1 MKSKIM
7 KFFSD
12 LGRSLMM
19 PVAALAACGIILGIT
34 SALLKTQV
42 QDAVPFLTASVPL
55 FIITTLNKVS
65 GIVFTLLPVLFAISI
80 AFGLAK
86 EDKGVAAFAGFIG
99 YYTFLVASSCM
110 ISTGIMDFS
119 AMKISNILGVDTV
132 DMGALAGIMA
142 GLVTAK
148 LHNKYHKVQF
158 PAAIAFYGGK
168 RFVALVVLV
177 SMTVIGLVMPLIWA
191 PISVGIDG
199 LGRIIRSSGAFGV
212 FIFGTL
218 ERLLIPTGLH
228 HVLNSLFRTTAIG
241 GTYHGVEGCL
251 NIFLQFLDQAP
262 LSDMK
267 PYTQFLGQGKM
278 PYMLFGL
285 PAAAL
290 AIYRTTPQ
298 DKKAKVK
305 ALMIA
310 GVAACFVSGI
320 TEPLEFSF
328 MFIAPALFVFH
339 AIMGGISFMLMSLL
353 GVIVGNTGGG
363 FIDFLL
369 WGVFQPGSHWYWV
382 IVVGIPYAFIYYVK
396 NDEGGREKRI
406 ITTGESDENYTQ
418 VTEGL
423 KEGEL
428 VYYNSTDQVPTKY
441 SKYTVTRSDF
451 DIANYGVRYSRSD
464 AGTITETCDYEG
476 QIVSVNVKQDD
487 TVEKGMLLYVVDTG
501 EGKAAIT
508 EAKNAID
515 SENESYAQKI
525 ADYDKQIKDLS
536 EGGSSAEE
544 NNRQDEK
551 PDTAYDEQQ
560 LKLNL
565 QLLNLQKKLA
575 CADHTYQLS
584 RLQSAYDSISAGNDG
599 KGNISVYAK
608 NDGKVSKVSVKAGD
622 NVEEGSDILQI
633 TGNSTDVLLVQ
644 VKDSN
649 SYKVYKD
656 NIADV
661 GERVSLELDGTT
673 IYGSCIGFAGYGSVA
688 QKGYIN
694 QDDKGVHITGNT
706 DSGYGNAAFYIKLD
720 NGIPDDLTRASAVKF
735 SYVSFKKVVV
745 VPTSIIHKQINPMD
759 KDDISY
765 YVWKID
771 GDSVVKQPVI
781 LSDYTSGS
789 NTLVLYGIDEGDEI
803 CLAS

>member
-1 MKSKIM
+1 MKIRNILSIK
-7 KFFSD
+7 KLAV
-12 LGRSLMM
+12 LGICVSFLAGGCGKMTESSIPELEEPVALNEAYRPVEYAAIGSVQVLMATAV
-19 PVAALAACGIILGIT
+19 PRDYCNYYSANVNISQIYVEPGDTVNPGDELAVCDVDEAKKQLQECKAALAHENETYEISAQISDTQIRLWESQAAGQDNNEPDQSDGTADDTHEADADTNIDEYAAVTGEFSTEQTEKNESTGEDYNKQIATEQENQRYDKQLHEYRVQKINEQMALYQQIVDDGTLKAAHSGLVTYTKKLTEGRSAAAYENIVIVSDTDDLVLDIKGTAINEYKYSDYDKKYVIVDGEKYDVTESQYT
-34 SALLKTQV
+34 SEVLVLSKINNRYPDV
-42 QDAVPFLTASVPL
+42 CVESREKLFLTAGQMYPVY
-55 FIITTLNKVS
+55 FEKTKV
-65 GIVFTLLPVLFAISI
+65 
-80 AFGLAK
+80 
-86 EDKGVAAFAGFIG
+86 D
-99 YYTFLVASSCM
+99 
-110 ISTGIMDFS
+110 
-119 AMKISNILGVDTV
+119 
-132 DMGALAGIMA
+132 
-142 GLVTAK
+142 
-148 LHNKYHKVQF
+148 Q
-158 PAAIAFYGGK
+158 
-168 RFVALVVLV
+168 ALVVGKD
-177 SMTVIGLVMPLIWA
+177 SIYK
-191 PISVGIDG
+191 DG
-199 LGRIIRSSGAFGV
+199 DTRYV
-212 FIFGTL
+212 
-218 ERLLIPTGLH
+218 
-228 HVLNSLFRTTAIG
+228 
-241 GTYHGVEGCL
+241 
-251 NIFLQFLDQAP
+251 
-262 LSDMK
+262 
-267 PYTQFLGQGKM
+267 
-278 PYMLFGL
+278 
-285 PAAAL
+285 
-290 AIYRTTPQ
+290 
-298 DKKAKVK
+298 
-305 ALMIA
+305 
-310 GVAACFVSGI
+310 
-320 TEPLEFSF
+320 
-328 MFIAPALFVFH
+328 
-339 AIMGGISFMLMSLL
+339 
-353 GVIVGNTGGG
+353 
-363 FIDFLL
+363 
-369 WGVFQPGSHWYWV
+369 
-382 IVVGIPYAFIYYVK
+382 YVK

-406 ITTGESDENYTQ
+406 ITTGEYDENYTQ

-451 DIANYGVRYSRSD
+451 DIANYGVSCSRSD

-487 TVEKGMLLYVVDTG
+487 TVENGMLLYVVDTG

-508 EAKNAID
+508 EAKNEID
-515 SENESYAQKI
+515 AENESYAHKI
-525 ADYDKQIKDLS
+525 ADYDKQVKDLS

-544 NNRQDEK
+544 NNKQDEK
-551 PDTAYDEQQ
+551 PDTAYEEQQ

-565 QLLNLQKKLA
+565 QLLDLQKKLA
-575 CADHTYQLS
+575 GADHTYQLS

-633 TGNSTDVLLVQ
+633 TGNSTDVLQVL

-649 SYKVYKD
+649 SYKVYTD

-673 IYGSCIGFAGYGSVA
+673 IYGNCIGFAGYGRQA
-688 QKGYIN
+688 QRGYIN

-745 VPTSIIHKQINPMD
+745 VPTSIIHKQVNPMD

-789 NTLVLYGIDEGDEI
+789 DTLVLYGIDEGDEI

>member
-1 MKSKIM
+1 MKIRNILSIKKLAVLGICVSFLAGGCGKMTESSIPKLEEPVALNEAYRPVEYAAIGSVQVLMATAVPRDYCNYYSANVNISQIYVEPGDTVNPGDVLAVCDVDEAKKQLQECQAALVHENETYEISAQISDTQIKMWENQAAQQDNNEHNKMDTADGAMDDVYGANTDTNIDERAADTDEFSTEQLEKSDRTEESYSTKIETEQENQRYDKQLHEYRVQKINEQMASYQQIVDDGMLKAAHSGLVTYTKKLTEGRSAAAYENIVIVSDTDDLVLDIKDTAINEYKYSDYDKKYVIVDGEKYDVTESQYTSEVLVLSKINNRY
-7 KFFSD
+7 SD
-12 LGRSLMM
+12 VCVESRE
-19 PVAALAACGIILGIT
+19 
-34 SALLKTQV
+34 K
-42 QDAVPFLTASVPL
+42 PFLTA
-55 FIITTLNKVS
+55 
-65 GIVFTLLPVLFAISI
+65 GQMYPVYFEKTKA
-80 AFGLAK
+80 
-86 EDKGVAAFAGFIG
+86 DH
-99 YYTFLVASSCM
+99 T
-110 ISTGIMDFS
+110 
-119 AMKISNILGVDTV
+119 
-132 DMGALAGIMA
+132 
-142 GLVTAK
+142 
-148 LHNKYHKVQF
+148 
-158 PAAIAFYGGK
+158 
-168 RFVALVVLV
+168 LVVGKD
-177 SMTVIGLVMPLIWA
+177 SIYK
-191 PISVGIDG
+191 DG
-199 LGRIIRSSGAFGV
+199 DTRYV
-212 FIFGTL
+212 
-218 ERLLIPTGLH
+218 
-228 HVLNSLFRTTAIG
+228 
-241 GTYHGVEGCL
+241 
-251 NIFLQFLDQAP
+251 
-262 LSDMK
+262 
-267 PYTQFLGQGKM
+267 
-278 PYMLFGL
+278 
-285 PAAAL
+285 
-290 AIYRTTPQ
+290 
-298 DKKAKVK
+298 
-305 ALMIA
+305 
-310 GVAACFVSGI
+310 
-320 TEPLEFSF
+320 
-328 MFIAPALFVFH
+328 
-339 AIMGGISFMLMSLL
+339 
-353 GVIVGNTGGG
+353 
-363 FIDFLL
+363 
-369 WGVFQPGSHWYWV
+369 
-382 IVVGIPYAFIYYVK
+382 YVK

-451 DIANYGVRYSRSD
+451 DIANYGVQYSRSD

-525 ADYDKQIKDLS
+525 ADYDKQVKDLS
-536 EGGSSAEE
+536 EE

-565 QLLNLQKKLA
+565 QLLDLQKKLA
-575 CADHTYQLS
+575 GADHTYQLS

-622 NVEEGSDILQI
+622 NVEEGADILQI

-649 SYKVYKD
+649 SYKVCTD

-673 IYGSCIGFAGYGSVA
+673 IYGSCIGFAGYGREA

-745 VPTSIIHKQINPMD
+745 VPTSIIHKQVNPMD

>member
-1 MKSKIM
+1 MKIRNLLSIKKLAVLGICVSFLAGGCGKMTESSIPELEEPVALNEAYRPVEDGTIGSMQVLMATAVPRDYCNYYSANVNISQIYVEPGDTVNAGDVLAVCDVDEAKKQLQECKDALAHENETYEISAQISETQIKLWESQAAQQDNNEHNKIDTADAYEINTDTNIDEQAADTDKFSTEQTEKNESTGEDYNKQIATEQENERYDKQLHEYRVQKINEQIALYQQLVDDGTLKAAHSGLVTYTKKLTEGRSAAAYENIVIVSDTDDLVLDIKDTAINEYKYSDYDKKYVIVDGEKYDVTESQYTSEVLVLSKINNRYPDVCVESSE
-7 KFFSD
+7 K
-12 LGRSLMM
+12 
-19 PVAALAACGIILGIT
+19 
-34 SALLKTQV
+34 
-42 QDAVPFLTASVPL
+42 PFLTA
-55 FIITTLNKVS
+55 
-65 GIVFTLLPVLFAISI
+65 GQMYPVYFEKTKA
-80 AFGLAK
+80 
-86 EDKGVAAFAGFIG
+86 
-99 YYTFLVASSCM
+99 
-110 ISTGIMDFS
+110 
-119 AMKISNILGVDTV
+119 N
-132 DMGALAGIMA
+132 
-142 GLVTAK
+142 
-148 LHNKYHKVQF
+148 Q
-158 PAAIAFYGGK
+158 
-168 RFVALVVLV
+168 ALVVGKD
-177 SMTVIGLVMPLIWA
+177 SIYK
-191 PISVGIDG
+191 DG
-199 LGRIIRSSGAFGV
+199 DTRYV
-212 FIFGTL
+212 
-218 ERLLIPTGLH
+218 
-228 HVLNSLFRTTAIG
+228 
-241 GTYHGVEGCL
+241 
-251 NIFLQFLDQAP
+251 
-262 LSDMK
+262 
-267 PYTQFLGQGKM
+267 
-278 PYMLFGL
+278 
-285 PAAAL
+285 
-290 AIYRTTPQ
+290 
-298 DKKAKVK
+298 
-305 ALMIA
+305 
-310 GVAACFVSGI
+310 
-320 TEPLEFSF
+320 
-328 MFIAPALFVFH
+328 
-339 AIMGGISFMLMSLL
+339 
-353 GVIVGNTGGG
+353 
-363 FIDFLL
+363 
-369 WGVFQPGSHWYWV
+369 
-382 IVVGIPYAFIYYVK
+382 YVK
-396 NDEGGREKRI
+396 NNEGGREKRI

-418 VTEGL
+418 VTDGL

-451 DIANYGVRYSRSD
+451 DIANYGVQYSRSD

-525 ADYDKQIKDLS
+525 ADYDKQVKDLS
-536 EGGSSAEE
+536 EGDSSTEE

-565 QLLNLQKKLA
+565 QLLDLQKKLA
-575 CADHTYQLS
+575 GADHTYQLS

-622 NVEEGSDILQI
+622 NVEEGADILQI

-644 VKDSN
+644 VKESN

-673 IYGSCIGFAGYGSVA
+673 IYGSCIGFAGYGRVA

-720 NGIPDDLTRASAVKF
+720 NGIPDDLTRASAVEF

-745 VPTSIIHKQINPMD
+745 VPTSIIHKQVNPMD

>member
-1 MKSKIM
+1 MTESSIPE
-7 KFFSD
+7 
-12 LGRSLMM
+12 LEE
-19 PVAALAACGIILGIT
+19 PVALNEAYRPVEYGTIGSIQVLMATAVPRDYCNYYSANVNISQIYVEPGDTVNAGDVLAVCDVDEAKEQLQECKDALAHENET
-34 SALLKTQV
+34 Y
-42 QDAVPFLTASVPL
+42 D
-55 FIITTLNKVS
+55 
-65 GIVFTLLPVLFAISI
+65 
-80 AFGLAK
+80 
-86 EDKGVAAFAGFIG
+86 
-99 YYTFLVASSCM
+99 
-110 ISTGIMDFS
+110 ISTQISDTQIKMWENQAAQQENNEHNKMDTADGAMADAYEINTDINIDEQAADTGQFS
-119 AMKISNILGVDTV
+119 TEQLEKSDRTEESYSTKIETEQENQRYDKQLHEYRVQKINEQMALYQQLVD
-132 DMGALAGIMA
+132 DGMLKAAHS
-142 GLVTAK
+142 GLVTYTKK
-148 LHNKYHKVQF
+148 LTEGRSAAAYENIVIVSDTDDLVLDIKDTAINEYKYSDYDKKYVIVDGEKYDVTESQYTSEVLVLSKINNRYPDVCVESREKPSLTAGQMYPVYF
-158 PAAIAFYGGK
+158 EKTKANQ
-168 RFVALVVLV
+168 ALVVGKD
-177 SMTVIGLVMPLIWA
+177 SIYK
-191 PISVGIDG
+191 DG
-199 LGRIIRSSGAFGV
+199 DTRYV
-212 FIFGTL
+212 
-218 ERLLIPTGLH
+218 
-228 HVLNSLFRTTAIG
+228 
-241 GTYHGVEGCL
+241 
-251 NIFLQFLDQAP
+251 
-262 LSDMK
+262 
-267 PYTQFLGQGKM
+267 
-278 PYMLFGL
+278 
-285 PAAAL
+285 
-290 AIYRTTPQ
+290 
-298 DKKAKVK
+298 
-305 ALMIA
+305 
-310 GVAACFVSGI
+310 
-320 TEPLEFSF
+320 
-328 MFIAPALFVFH
+328 
-339 AIMGGISFMLMSLL
+339 
-353 GVIVGNTGGG
+353 
-363 FIDFLL
+363 
-369 WGVFQPGSHWYWV
+369 
-382 IVVGIPYAFIYYVK
+382 YVK
-396 NDEGGREKRI
+396 NNEGGREKRI

-451 DIANYGVRYSRSD
+451 DIANYGVQYSRSD

-525 ADYDKQIKDLS
+525 ADYDKQVKDLS
-536 EGGSSAEE
+536 EE

-551 PDTAYDEQQ
+551 PDTAYDEQL

-565 QLLNLQKKLA
+565 QLLDLQKKLA
-575 CADHTYQLS
+575 GADHTYQLS
-584 RLQSAYDSISAGNDG
+584 QLQSAYDSISAGNDG

-622 NVEEGSDILQI
+622 NVEEGADILQI

-644 VKDSN
+644 VKESN

-673 IYGSCIGFAGYGSVA
+673 IYGSCIGFAGYGREA
-688 QKGYIN
+688 QKGYVN

-745 VPTSIIHKQINPMD
+745 VPTSIIHKQVNPMD

>member
-1 MKSKIM
+1 MKIRNILSIK
-7 KFFSD
+7 KLAV
-12 LGRSLMM
+12 LGICVSFLAGGCGKMTESSIPKLEEPVALNEAYRPVEYAAIGSVQVLMATAV
-19 PVAALAACGIILGIT
+19 PRDYCNYYSANVNISQIYVEPGDTVNPGDELAVCDVDEAKKQLQECKAALAHENETYEISAQISDTQIRLWESQAAGQDNNEPDQSDGTADDTHEADADTNIDEYAAVTGEFSTEQTEKNESTDEDYNTQIATEQENQRYDKQLHEYRVQKINEQMASYQQIVDDGMLKAAHSGLVTYTKKLTEGRSAAAYENIVIVSDTDDLVLDIKDTAINEYKYSDYDNKYVIVDGEKYDVTESQYT
-34 SALLKTQV
+34 SEVLVLSKINNRYPDV
-42 QDAVPFLTASVPL
+42 CVESREKPFLTA
-55 FIITTLNKVS
+55 
-65 GIVFTLLPVLFAISI
+65 GQMYPVYFEKTKA
-80 AFGLAK
+80 
-86 EDKGVAAFAGFIG
+86 DH
-99 YYTFLVASSCM
+99 T
-110 ISTGIMDFS
+110 
-119 AMKISNILGVDTV
+119 
-132 DMGALAGIMA
+132 
-142 GLVTAK
+142 
-148 LHNKYHKVQF
+148 
-158 PAAIAFYGGK
+158 
-168 RFVALVVLV
+168 LVVGKD
-177 SMTVIGLVMPLIWA
+177 SIYK
-191 PISVGIDG
+191 DG
-199 LGRIIRSSGAFGV
+199 DTRYV
-212 FIFGTL
+212 
-218 ERLLIPTGLH
+218 
-228 HVLNSLFRTTAIG
+228 
-241 GTYHGVEGCL
+241 
-251 NIFLQFLDQAP
+251 
-262 LSDMK
+262 
-267 PYTQFLGQGKM
+267 
-278 PYMLFGL
+278 
-285 PAAAL
+285 
-290 AIYRTTPQ
+290 
-298 DKKAKVK
+298 
-305 ALMIA
+305 
-310 GVAACFVSGI
+310 
-320 TEPLEFSF
+320 
-328 MFIAPALFVFH
+328 
-339 AIMGGISFMLMSLL
+339 
-353 GVIVGNTGGG
+353 
-363 FIDFLL
+363 
-369 WGVFQPGSHWYWV
+369 
-382 IVVGIPYAFIYYVK
+382 YVK
-396 NDEGGREKRI
+396 NNEGGREKRI

-418 VTEGL
+418 VIEGL

-451 DIANYGVRYSRSD
+451 DIANYGVQYSRSD

-525 ADYDKQIKDLS
+525 ADYDKQVKDLS
-536 EGGSSAEE
+536 EE

-565 QLLNLQKKLA
+565 QLLDLQKKLA
-575 CADHTYQLS
+575 GADHTYQLS

-649 SYKVYKD
+649 SYKVCTD

-673 IYGSCIGFAGYGSVA
+673 IYGSGIGFAGYGREA

-745 VPTSIIHKQINPMD
+745 VPTSIIHKQVNPMD

>member
-1 MKSKIM
+1 MQKINEQMALYQQIVDDGTLKAVHSGLVTYTKKLTDGRSAAAYENIVIVSDTDDLVLDIKDTAINEYKYSDYDKKYVIVDGEKYDVTESQYTSEVLVLSKINNRYPDVCVESRE
-7 KFFSD
+7 K
-12 LGRSLMM
+12 
-19 PVAALAACGIILGIT
+19 
-34 SALLKTQV
+34 
-42 QDAVPFLTASVPL
+42 PFLTA
-55 FIITTLNKVS
+55 
-65 GIVFTLLPVLFAISI
+65 GQMYPVYFEKTKA
-80 AFGLAK
+80 
-86 EDKGVAAFAGFIG
+86 
-99 YYTFLVASSCM
+99 
-110 ISTGIMDFS
+110 
-119 AMKISNILGVDTV
+119 N
-132 DMGALAGIMA
+132 
-142 GLVTAK
+142 
-148 LHNKYHKVQF
+148 Q
-158 PAAIAFYGGK
+158 
-168 RFVALVVLV
+168 ALVVGKD
-177 SMTVIGLVMPLIWA
+177 SIYK
-191 PISVGIDG
+191 DG
-199 LGRIIRSSGAFGV
+199 DTRYV
-212 FIFGTL
+212 
-218 ERLLIPTGLH
+218 
-228 HVLNSLFRTTAIG
+228 
-241 GTYHGVEGCL
+241 
-251 NIFLQFLDQAP
+251 
-262 LSDMK
+262 
-267 PYTQFLGQGKM
+267 
-278 PYMLFGL
+278 
-285 PAAAL
+285 
-290 AIYRTTPQ
+290 
-298 DKKAKVK
+298 
-305 ALMIA
+305 
-310 GVAACFVSGI
+310 
-320 TEPLEFSF
+320 
-328 MFIAPALFVFH
+328 
-339 AIMGGISFMLMSLL
+339 
-353 GVIVGNTGGG
+353 
-363 FIDFLL
+363 
-369 WGVFQPGSHWYWV
+369 
-382 IVVGIPYAFIYYVK
+382 YVK

-575 CADHTYQLS
+575 CADHIYQLS

-673 IYGSCIGFAGYGSVA
+673 IYGSCIGFAGYGREA

-745 VPTSIIHKQINPMD
+745 VPTSIIHKQVNPMD

>member
-1 MKSKIM
+1 MKIRNILSIK
-7 KFFSD
+7 KLAV
-12 LGRSLMM
+12 LGICVSFLAGGCGKMTESSIPKLEEPVALNEAYRPVEYGTIGSIQVLMATAVLRDYCNYYSANVNISQIYVE
-19 PVAALAACGIILGIT
+19 PGDTVNAGDVLAVCDVDEAKKQLQECQAALAHENETYEI
-34 SALLKTQV
+34 SAQISDTQIKMWENQAAQ
-42 QDAVPFLTASVPL
+42 QDNNEHNKMDTADGAMADAYE
-55 FIITTLNKVS
+55 INTDTNID
-65 GIVFTLLPVLFAISI
+65 
-80 AFGLAK
+80 
-86 EDKGVAAFAGFIG
+86 ERAA
-99 YYTFLVASSCM
+99 
-110 ISTGIMDFS
+110 
-119 AMKISNILGVDTV
+119 
-132 DMGALAGIMA
+132 DMGEFSTEQTDKNESTDEDYNTQIATEQENQRYDKQLHEYRVQKINEQMA
-142 GLVTAK
+142 SYQQIVDDGTLKAAHSGLVTYTKK
-148 LHNKYHKVQF
+148 LTEGRSAAAYENIVIVSDTDDLVLDIKDTAINEYKYSDYDKKYVIVDGEKYDVTESQYTSEVLVLSKINNRYPDVCVESREKPSLTAGQMYPVYFEKTKADHT
-158 PAAIAFYGGK
+158 
-168 RFVALVVLV
+168 LVVGKD
-177 SMTVIGLVMPLIWA
+177 SIYK
-191 PISVGIDG
+191 DG
-199 LGRIIRSSGAFGV
+199 DTRYV
-212 FIFGTL
+212 
-218 ERLLIPTGLH
+218 
-228 HVLNSLFRTTAIG
+228 
-241 GTYHGVEGCL
+241 
-251 NIFLQFLDQAP
+251 
-262 LSDMK
+262 
-267 PYTQFLGQGKM
+267 
-278 PYMLFGL
+278 
-285 PAAAL
+285 
-290 AIYRTTPQ
+290 
-298 DKKAKVK
+298 
-305 ALMIA
+305 
-310 GVAACFVSGI
+310 
-320 TEPLEFSF
+320 
-328 MFIAPALFVFH
+328 
-339 AIMGGISFMLMSLL
+339 
-353 GVIVGNTGGG
+353 
-363 FIDFLL
+363 
-369 WGVFQPGSHWYWV
+369 
-382 IVVGIPYAFIYYVK
+382 YVK

-451 DIANYGVRYSRSD
+451 DIANYGVQYSRSD
-464 AGTITETCDYEG
+464 AGTIPETCDYEG

-525 ADYDKQIKDLS
+525 ADYDKQVKDLS
-536 EGGSSAEE
+536 EE

-565 QLLNLQKKLA
+565 QLLDLQKKLA
-575 CADHTYQLS
+575 GADHTYQLS

-649 SYKVYKD
+649 SYKVCTD

-673 IYGSCIGFAGYGSVA
+673 IYGSCIGFAGYGREA

-745 VPTSIIHKQINPMD
+745 VPTSIIHKQVNPMD

-781 LSDYTSGS
+781 LSDYTSDS

>member
-1 MKSKIM
+1 MKIRNLLSIK
-7 KFFSD
+7 KLAV
-12 LGRSLMM
+12 LGICVSFLAGGCGKMTESSIPELEEPVALNEAYRPVEYAAIGSVQVLMATAV
-19 PVAALAACGIILGIT
+19 PRDYCNYYSANVNISQIYVEPGDTVNAGDVLAVCDVDEEKEQLQECQAALAHENETYEI
-34 SALLKTQV
+34 SAQISDTQIKMWENQAAQQDNNKQIATEQENQRYDKQLHEYRVQKINEQMALYQQLVDDGTLK
-42 QDAVPFLTASVPL
+42 
-55 FIITTLNKVS
+55 
-65 GIVFTLLPVLFAISI
+65 
-80 AFGLAK
+80 
-86 EDKGVAAFAGFIG
+86 AAH
-99 YYTFLVASSCM
+99 S
-110 ISTGIMDFS
+110 
-119 AMKISNILGVDTV
+119 
-132 DMGALAGIMA
+132 
-142 GLVTAK
+142 GLVTYTKK
-148 LHNKYHKVQF
+148 LTEGRSAAAYENIVIVSDTDDLVLDIKDTAINEYKYSDYDKKYVIVDGEKYDVTESQYTSEVLVLSKINNRYPDVCVESGEKPSLTAGQMYPVYF
-158 PAAIAFYGGK
+158 EKTKANQ
-168 RFVALVVLV
+168 ALVVGKD
-177 SMTVIGLVMPLIWA
+177 SIYK
-191 PISVGIDG
+191 DG
-199 LGRIIRSSGAFGV
+199 DTRYV
-212 FIFGTL
+212 
-218 ERLLIPTGLH
+218 
-228 HVLNSLFRTTAIG
+228 
-241 GTYHGVEGCL
+241 
-251 NIFLQFLDQAP
+251 
-262 LSDMK
+262 
-267 PYTQFLGQGKM
+267 
-278 PYMLFGL
+278 
-285 PAAAL
+285 
-290 AIYRTTPQ
+290 
-298 DKKAKVK
+298 
-305 ALMIA
+305 
-310 GVAACFVSGI
+310 
-320 TEPLEFSF
+320 
-328 MFIAPALFVFH
+328 
-339 AIMGGISFMLMSLL
+339 
-353 GVIVGNTGGG
+353 
-363 FIDFLL
+363 
-369 WGVFQPGSHWYWV
+369 
-382 IVVGIPYAFIYYVK
+382 YVK
-396 NDEGGREKRI
+396 NNEGGREKRI

-451 DIANYGVRYSRSD
+451 DIANYGVQYSRSD

-525 ADYDKQIKDLS
+525 ADYNKQIKDLS
-536 EGGSSAEE
+536 EE

-560 LKLNL
+560 LKLNI
-565 QLLNLQKKLA
+565 QLLDLQKKLA
-575 CADHTYQLS
+575 GADHTYQLS

-622 NVEEGSDILQI
+622 NVEEGADILQI

-649 SYKVYKD
+649 SYKVCTD

-673 IYGSCIGFAGYGSVA
+673 IYGSCIGFAGYGREA

-720 NGIPDDLTRASAVKF
+720 NGIPDDLTSASAVKF

-745 VPTSIIHKQINPMD
+745 VPTSIIHKQVNPMD

>member
-1 MKSKIM
+1 MTESSIPELEEPVALNEAYRPVEYAAIGSVQVLMATAVPRDYCNYYSANVNISQIYVEPGDTVNAGDVLAVCDVDEVKEQLQECQAALVHENETYEISAQISDTQIKMWENQAAQQDNNEHNKMDTADGAMADAYEINTDTNIDERAADMGEFSTEQTDKNESTDEDYNTQIATEQENQRYDKQLHEYRVQKINEQIALYQQLVDDGTLKAAHSGLVTYTKKLTEGRSAAAYENIVIVSDTDDLVLDIKDTAINEYKYSDYDKKYVIVDGEKYDVTESQYTSEVLVLSKINNRYPDVCVESRE
-7 KFFSD
+7 K
-12 LGRSLMM
+12 L
-19 PVAALAACGIILGIT
+19 
-34 SALLKTQV
+34 
-42 QDAVPFLTASVPL
+42 FLTA
-55 FIITTLNKVS
+55 
-65 GIVFTLLPVLFAISI
+65 GQMYPVYFEKTKA
-80 AFGLAK
+80 
-86 EDKGVAAFAGFIG
+86 
-99 YYTFLVASSCM
+99 
-110 ISTGIMDFS
+110 
-119 AMKISNILGVDTV
+119 N
-132 DMGALAGIMA
+132 
-142 GLVTAK
+142 
-148 LHNKYHKVQF
+148 Q
-158 PAAIAFYGGK
+158 
-168 RFVALVVLV
+168 ALVVGKD
-177 SMTVIGLVMPLIWA
+177 SIYK
-191 PISVGIDG
+191 DG
-199 LGRIIRSSGAFGV
+199 DTRYV
-212 FIFGTL
+212 
-218 ERLLIPTGLH
+218 
-228 HVLNSLFRTTAIG
+228 
-241 GTYHGVEGCL
+241 
-251 NIFLQFLDQAP
+251 
-262 LSDMK
+262 
-267 PYTQFLGQGKM
+267 
-278 PYMLFGL
+278 
-285 PAAAL
+285 
-290 AIYRTTPQ
+290 
-298 DKKAKVK
+298 
-305 ALMIA
+305 
-310 GVAACFVSGI
+310 
-320 TEPLEFSF
+320 
-328 MFIAPALFVFH
+328 
-339 AIMGGISFMLMSLL
+339 
-353 GVIVGNTGGG
+353 
-363 FIDFLL
+363 
-369 WGVFQPGSHWYWV
+369 
-382 IVVGIPYAFIYYVK
+382 YVK
-396 NDEGGREKRI
+396 NNEGGREKRI

-428 VYYNSTDQVPTKY
+428 VYYNSTDQIPTKY

-451 DIANYGVRYSRSD
+451 DIANYGVQYSRSD

-515 SENESYAQKI
+515 SENESYAQKL
-525 ADYDKQIKDLS
+525 ADYDKQVKDLS
-536 EGGSSAEE
+536 EE

-565 QLLNLQKKLA
+565 QLLDLQKKLA
-575 CADHTYQLS
+575 GADHTYQLS
-584 RLQSAYDSISAGNDG
+584 RLQSEYDSISAGNDG

-673 IYGSCIGFAGYGSVA
+673 IYGSCIGFAGYGREA

-745 VPTSIIHKQINPMD
+745 VPTSIIHKQVNPMD
-759 KDDISY
+759 KEDISY

-771 GDSVVKQPVI
+771 GDSVVKQQVI

>member
-1 MKSKIM
+1 MKIRNLLSIK
-7 KFFSD
+7 KLAV
-12 LGRSLMM
+12 LGICVSFLAGGCGKMTESSIPELEEPVALNEAYRPVEYAAIGSVQVLMATAV
-19 PVAALAACGIILGIT
+19 PRDYCNYYSANVNISQIYVEPGDTVNAGDVLAVCDVDEAKEQLQECQAALAHENETYEI
-34 SALLKTQV
+34 SAQISDTQIKMWENQAAQ
-42 QDAVPFLTASVPL
+42 QDNNEHNKMDTADGAMADAYE
-55 FIITTLNKVS
+55 INTDTNID
-65 GIVFTLLPVLFAISI
+65 
-80 AFGLAK
+80 
-86 EDKGVAAFAGFIG
+86 ERAA
-99 YYTFLVASSCM
+99 
-110 ISTGIMDFS
+110 
-119 AMKISNILGVDTV
+119 
-132 DMGALAGIMA
+132 DMGEFSTEQTDKNESTDEDYNTQIATEQENQRYDKQLHEYRVQKINEQMALYQQLVDDGTLKAA
-142 GLVTAK
+142 HSGLVTYTKK
-148 LHNKYHKVQF
+148 LTEGRSAAAYENIVIVSDTDDLVLDIKDTAINEYKYSDYDKKYVIVDGEKYDVTESQYTSEVLVLSKINNRYPDVCVESREKPSLTAGQMYPVYF
-158 PAAIAFYGGK
+158 EKTKANQ
-168 RFVALVVLV
+168 ALVVGKD
-177 SMTVIGLVMPLIWA
+177 SIYK
-191 PISVGIDG
+191 DG
-199 LGRIIRSSGAFGV
+199 DTRYV
-212 FIFGTL
+212 
-218 ERLLIPTGLH
+218 
-228 HVLNSLFRTTAIG
+228 
-241 GTYHGVEGCL
+241 
-251 NIFLQFLDQAP
+251 
-262 LSDMK
+262 
-267 PYTQFLGQGKM
+267 
-278 PYMLFGL
+278 
-285 PAAAL
+285 
-290 AIYRTTPQ
+290 
-298 DKKAKVK
+298 
-305 ALMIA
+305 
-310 GVAACFVSGI
+310 
-320 TEPLEFSF
+320 
-328 MFIAPALFVFH
+328 
-339 AIMGGISFMLMSLL
+339 
-353 GVIVGNTGGG
+353 
-363 FIDFLL
+363 
-369 WGVFQPGSHWYWV
+369 
-382 IVVGIPYAFIYYVK
+382 YVK

-451 DIANYGVRYSRSD
+451 DIANYGVQYSRSD

-525 ADYDKQIKDLS
+525 ADYDKQVKDLY
-536 EGGSSAEE
+536 EE

-565 QLLNLQKKLA
+565 QLLDLQKKLA
-575 CADHTYQLS
+575 GADHTYQLS

-622 NVEEGSDILQI
+622 NVEEGADILQI

-661 GERVSLELDGTT
+661 GESVSLELDGTT
-673 IYGSCIGFAGYGSVA
+673 IYGSCIGFAGYGREA
-688 QKGYIN
+688 QKGYVN

-745 VPTSIIHKQINPMD
+745 VPTSIIHKQVNPMD

-789 NTLVLYGIDEGDEI
+789 STLVLYGIDEGDEI

>member
-1 MKSKIM
+1 MKIRNILSIK
-7 KFFSD
+7 KLAV
-12 LGRSLMM
+12 LGICVSFLAGGCGKMTESSIPELEEPVALNEAYRPVEYGTIGSIQVLMATAV
-19 PVAALAACGIILGIT
+19 PRDYCNYYSANVNISQIYVEPGDTVNAGDVLAVCDVDEAKKQLQECQAALAHENETYEI
-34 SALLKTQV
+34 SAQISDTQIKMWENQAAQ
-42 QDAVPFLTASVPL
+42 QDNNEHNKMDTADGAMADAYE
-55 FIITTLNKVS
+55 INTDTNID
-65 GIVFTLLPVLFAISI
+65 
-80 AFGLAK
+80 
-86 EDKGVAAFAGFIG
+86 ERVA
-99 YYTFLVASSCM
+99 
-110 ISTGIMDFS
+110 
-119 AMKISNILGVDTV
+119 
-132 DMGALAGIMA
+132 DMGEFSTEQTDKNESTDEDYNTQIATEQENQRYDKQLHEYRVQKINEQIALYQQLVDDGTLKAA
-142 GLVTAK
+142 HSGLVTYTKK
-148 LHNKYHKVQF
+148 LTEGRSAAAYENIVIVSDTDDLVLDIKDTAINEYKYSDYDKKYVIVDGEKYDVTESQYTSEVMVLSKINNRYPDVCVESREKPSLTAGQMYPVYF
-158 PAAIAFYGGK
+158 EKTKANQ
-168 RFVALVVLV
+168 ALVVGKD
-177 SMTVIGLVMPLIWA
+177 SIYK
-191 PISVGIDG
+191 DG
-199 LGRIIRSSGAFGV
+199 DTRYV
-212 FIFGTL
+212 
-218 ERLLIPTGLH
+218 
-228 HVLNSLFRTTAIG
+228 
-241 GTYHGVEGCL
+241 
-251 NIFLQFLDQAP
+251 
-262 LSDMK
+262 
-267 PYTQFLGQGKM
+267 
-278 PYMLFGL
+278 
-285 PAAAL
+285 
-290 AIYRTTPQ
+290 
-298 DKKAKVK
+298 
-305 ALMIA
+305 
-310 GVAACFVSGI
+310 
-320 TEPLEFSF
+320 
-328 MFIAPALFVFH
+328 
-339 AIMGGISFMLMSLL
+339 
-353 GVIVGNTGGG
+353 
-363 FIDFLL
+363 
-369 WGVFQPGSHWYWV
+369 
-382 IVVGIPYAFIYYVK
+382 YVK

-451 DIANYGVRYSRSD
+451 DIANYGVQYSRSD

-515 SENESYAQKI
+515 SENESYAQKL
-525 ADYDKQIKDLS
+525 ADYDKQVKDLS

-565 QLLNLQKKLA
+565 QLLDLQKKLA
-575 CADHTYQLS
+575 GADHTYQLS

-608 NDGKVSKVSVKAGD
+608 KDGKVSKVSVKAGD
-622 NVEEGSDILQI
+622 NVEEGADILQI

-644 VKDSN
+644 VKESN

-673 IYGSCIGFAGYGSVA
+673 IYGSCIGFAGYGREA

-745 VPTSIIHKQINPMD
+745 VPTSIIHKQVNPMD

>member
-1 MKSKIM
+1 MKIRNILSIK
-7 KFFSD
+7 KLAV
-12 LGRSLMM
+12 LGICVSFLAGGCGKMTESSIPKLEEPVALNEAYRPVEYAAIGSVQVLMATAV
-19 PVAALAACGIILGIT
+19 PRDYCNYYSANVNISQIYVEPGDTVNAGDVLAVCDVDEAKKQLQECKAALAHENETYEISAQISDTQIRLWESQAAGQDNNEPDQSDGTADDTHEADADTNIDEYAAVTGEFSTEQTEKNESTDEDYNTQIATEQENQRYDKQLHEYRVQKINEQMASYQQIVDDGMLKAAHSGLVTYTKKLTEGRSAAAYENIVIVSDTDDLVLDIKDTAINEYKYSDYDNKYVIVDGEKYDVTESQYT
-34 SALLKTQV
+34 SEVLVLSKINNRYPDV
-42 QDAVPFLTASVPL
+42 CVESREKPFLTA
-55 FIITTLNKVS
+55 
-65 GIVFTLLPVLFAISI
+65 GQMYPVYFEKTKA
-80 AFGLAK
+80 
-86 EDKGVAAFAGFIG
+86 DH
-99 YYTFLVASSCM
+99 T
-110 ISTGIMDFS
+110 
-119 AMKISNILGVDTV
+119 
-132 DMGALAGIMA
+132 
-142 GLVTAK
+142 
-148 LHNKYHKVQF
+148 
-158 PAAIAFYGGK
+158 
-168 RFVALVVLV
+168 LVVGKD
-177 SMTVIGLVMPLIWA
+177 SIYK
-191 PISVGIDG
+191 DG
-199 LGRIIRSSGAFGV
+199 DTRYV
-212 FIFGTL
+212 
-218 ERLLIPTGLH
+218 
-228 HVLNSLFRTTAIG
+228 
-241 GTYHGVEGCL
+241 
-251 NIFLQFLDQAP
+251 
-262 LSDMK
+262 
-267 PYTQFLGQGKM
+267 
-278 PYMLFGL
+278 
-285 PAAAL
+285 
-290 AIYRTTPQ
+290 
-298 DKKAKVK
+298 
-305 ALMIA
+305 
-310 GVAACFVSGI
+310 
-320 TEPLEFSF
+320 
-328 MFIAPALFVFH
+328 
-339 AIMGGISFMLMSLL
+339 
-353 GVIVGNTGGG
+353 
-363 FIDFLL
+363 
-369 WGVFQPGSHWYWV
+369 
-382 IVVGIPYAFIYYVK
+382 YVK

-418 VTEGL
+418 VIEGL

-451 DIANYGVRYSRSD
+451 DIANYGVQYSRSD

-515 SENESYAQKI
+515 SENESYAQKL
-525 ADYDKQIKDLS
+525 ADYDKQVKVLY
-536 EGGSSAEE
+536 EE

-551 PDTAYDEQQ
+551 PDTADDEQQ

-565 QLLNLQKKLA
+565 QLLDLQKKLA
-575 CADHTYQLS
+575 GADHTYQLS

-622 NVEEGSDILQI
+622 NVEEGADILQI

-649 SYKVYKD
+649 SYKVCTD

-673 IYGSCIGFAGYGSVA
+673 IYGSCIGFAGYGRQA
-688 QKGYIN
+688 QKGYVN

-720 NGIPDDLTRASAVKF
+720 NGIPDDLTGASAVKF
-735 SYVSFKKVVV
+735 SYVSFKKAVV
-745 VPTSIIHKQINPMD
+745 VPTSIIHKQVNPMD

>member
-1 MKSKIM
+1 MKIRNLLSIK
-7 KFFSD
+7 KLAV
-12 LGRSLMM
+12 LGICVSFLAGGCGKMTESSIPKLEEPVALNEAYRPVEYAAIGSVQVLMATAV
-19 PVAALAACGIILGIT
+19 PRDYCNYYSANVNISQIYVEPGDTVNAGDVLAVCDVDEAKEQLQECQAALAHENETYEI
-34 SALLKTQV
+34 SAQISDTQIKMWENQAAQQDNNGHNKMDTADGAMDDVYGANTDTNIDEYIADTDEFSTEQLEKSDRTEESYSTKIETEQENQRYDKQLHEYRVQKINEQIALYQQLVDDGTLK
-42 QDAVPFLTASVPL
+42 
-55 FIITTLNKVS
+55 
-65 GIVFTLLPVLFAISI
+65 
-80 AFGLAK
+80 
-86 EDKGVAAFAGFIG
+86 AAH
-99 YYTFLVASSCM
+99 S
-110 ISTGIMDFS
+110 
-119 AMKISNILGVDTV
+119 
-132 DMGALAGIMA
+132 
-142 GLVTAK
+142 GLVTYTKK
-148 LHNKYHKVQF
+148 LTEGRSAAAYENIVIVSDTDDLVLDIKDTAINEYKYSDYDKKYVIVDGEKYDVTESQYTSEVLVLSKINNRYPDVCVESREKPSLTAGQMYPVYF
-158 PAAIAFYGGK
+158 EKTKANQ
-168 RFVALVVLV
+168 ALVVGKD
-177 SMTVIGLVMPLIWA
+177 SIYK
-191 PISVGIDG
+191 DG
-199 LGRIIRSSGAFGV
+199 DTRYV
-212 FIFGTL
+212 
-218 ERLLIPTGLH
+218 
-228 HVLNSLFRTTAIG
+228 
-241 GTYHGVEGCL
+241 
-251 NIFLQFLDQAP
+251 
-262 LSDMK
+262 
-267 PYTQFLGQGKM
+267 
-278 PYMLFGL
+278 
-285 PAAAL
+285 
-290 AIYRTTPQ
+290 
-298 DKKAKVK
+298 
-305 ALMIA
+305 
-310 GVAACFVSGI
+310 
-320 TEPLEFSF
+320 
-328 MFIAPALFVFH
+328 
-339 AIMGGISFMLMSLL
+339 
-353 GVIVGNTGGG
+353 
-363 FIDFLL
+363 
-369 WGVFQPGSHWYWV
+369 
-382 IVVGIPYAFIYYVK
+382 YVK
-396 NDEGGREKRI
+396 NNEGGREKRI

-428 VYYNSTDQVPTKY
+428 VCYNSTDQVPTKY

-451 DIANYGVRYSRSD
+451 DIANYGVQYSRSD

-525 ADYDKQIKDLS
+525 TDYDKQIKDLS
-536 EGGSSAEE
+536 EGGSSTEE

-565 QLLNLQKKLA
+565 QLLDLQKKLA
-575 CADHTYQLS
+575 GADHTYQLS

-661 GERVSLELDGTT
+661 GESVSLELDGTT
-673 IYGSCIGFAGYGSVA
+673 IYGSCIGFAGYGREA

-720 NGIPDDLTRASAVKF
+720 NGIPDDLTGASAVKF

-745 VPTSIIHKQINPMD
+745 VPTSIIHKQVNPMD

>member
-1 MKSKIM
+1 MKIRNILSIK
-7 KFFSD
+7 KLAV
-12 LGRSLMM
+12 LGICVSFLAGGCGKMTESSIPELEEPVALNEAYRPVEYAAIGSVQVLMATAV
-19 PVAALAACGIILGIT
+19 PRDYCNYYSANVNISQIYVEPGDTVNAGDVLAVCDVDEAKKQLQECKAALAHENETYEI
-34 SALLKTQV
+34 SAQISDTQIKMWENQAAQ
-42 QDAVPFLTASVPL
+42 QDNNEHNKMDTADGAMDDAYE
-55 FIITTLNKVS
+55 INTDTNID
-65 GIVFTLLPVLFAISI
+65 
-80 AFGLAK
+80 
-86 EDKGVAAFAGFIG
+86 ERAA
-99 YYTFLVASSCM
+99 
-110 ISTGIMDFS
+110 
-119 AMKISNILGVDTV
+119 
-132 DMGALAGIMA
+132 DMGEFSTEQTDKNESTDEDYNTQIATEQENQRYDKQLHEYRVQKINEQMALYQQLVDDGTLKAA
-142 GLVTAK
+142 HSGLVTYTKK
-148 LHNKYHKVQF
+148 LTEGRSAAAYENIVIVSDTDDLVLDIKDTAINEYKYSDYDKKYVIVDGEKYDVTESQYTSEVLVLSKINNRYPDVCVESREKPSLTAGQMYPVYF
-158 PAAIAFYGGK
+158 EKTKANQ
-168 RFVALVVLV
+168 ALVVGKD
-177 SMTVIGLVMPLIWA
+177 SIYK
-191 PISVGIDG
+191 DG
-199 LGRIIRSSGAFGV
+199 DTRYV
-212 FIFGTL
+212 
-218 ERLLIPTGLH
+218 
-228 HVLNSLFRTTAIG
+228 
-241 GTYHGVEGCL
+241 
-251 NIFLQFLDQAP
+251 
-262 LSDMK
+262 
-267 PYTQFLGQGKM
+267 
-278 PYMLFGL
+278 
-285 PAAAL
+285 
-290 AIYRTTPQ
+290 
-298 DKKAKVK
+298 
-305 ALMIA
+305 
-310 GVAACFVSGI
+310 
-320 TEPLEFSF
+320 
-328 MFIAPALFVFH
+328 
-339 AIMGGISFMLMSLL
+339 
-353 GVIVGNTGGG
+353 
-363 FIDFLL
+363 
-369 WGVFQPGSHWYWV
+369 
-382 IVVGIPYAFIYYVK
+382 YVK
-396 NDEGGREKRI
+396 NNEGGREKRI

-441 SKYTVTRSDF
+441 SIYTVTRSDF
-451 DIANYGVRYSRSD
+451 DIANYGVQYSRSD

-525 ADYDKQIKDLS
+525 ADYDKQVKDLS
-536 EGGSSAEE
+536 EE

-565 QLLNLQKKLA
+565 QLLDLQKKLA
-575 CADHTYQLS
+575 GADHTYQLS
-584 RLQSAYDSISAGNDG
+584 RLQSEYDSISAGNDG

-622 NVEEGSDILQI
+622 NVEEGADILQI

-644 VKDSN
+644 VKESN

-673 IYGSCIGFAGYGSVA
+673 IYGSCIGFAGYGREA

-745 VPTSIIHKQINPMD
+745 VPTSIIHKQVNPMD

-781 LSDYTSGS
+781 LSDYTLGS

>member
-1 MKSKIM
+1 MKIRNILSIK
-7 KFFSD
+7 KLAV
-12 LGRSLMM
+12 LGICVSFVAGGCGKMTESSIPELEE
-19 PVAALAACGIILGIT
+19 PVALNEAYRPVEYAAIG
-34 SALLKTQV
+34 SVQV
-42 QDAVPFLTASVPL
+42 LMATAVPRDYCNYYSANV
-55 FIITTLNKVS
+55 N
-65 GIVFTLLPVLFAISI
+65 ISQI
-80 AFGLAK
+80 YVEPG
-86 EDKGVAAFAGFIG
+86 
-99 YYTFLVASSCM
+99 
-110 ISTGIMDFS
+110 
-119 AMKISNILGVDTV
+119 DTV
-132 DMGALAGIMA
+132 NAGDVLAVCDVDEVKEQLQECQAALVHENETYEISAQISDTQIKMWENQAAQQDNNKQIATEQENQRYDKQLHEYRVQKINEQMA
-142 GLVTAK
+142 LYQQLVDDGTLKAAHSGLVTYTKK
-148 LHNKYHKVQF
+148 LTEGRSAAAYENIVIVSDTDDLVLDIKDTAINEYKYSDYDKKYVIVDGEKYDVTESQYTSEVLVLSKINNRYPDVCVESREKPSLTAGQMYPVYF
-158 PAAIAFYGGK
+158 EK
-168 RFVALVVLV
+168 TKEDQALVVGKD
-177 SMTVIGLVMPLIWA
+177 SIYK
-191 PISVGIDG
+191 DG
-199 LGRIIRSSGAFGV
+199 DTRYV
-212 FIFGTL
+212 
-218 ERLLIPTGLH
+218 
-228 HVLNSLFRTTAIG
+228 
-241 GTYHGVEGCL
+241 
-251 NIFLQFLDQAP
+251 
-262 LSDMK
+262 
-267 PYTQFLGQGKM
+267 
-278 PYMLFGL
+278 
-285 PAAAL
+285 
-290 AIYRTTPQ
+290 
-298 DKKAKVK
+298 
-305 ALMIA
+305 
-310 GVAACFVSGI
+310 
-320 TEPLEFSF
+320 
-328 MFIAPALFVFH
+328 
-339 AIMGGISFMLMSLL
+339 
-353 GVIVGNTGGG
+353 
-363 FIDFLL
+363 
-369 WGVFQPGSHWYWV
+369 
-382 IVVGIPYAFIYYVK
+382 YVK
-396 NDEGGREKRI
+396 NNEGGREKRI

-451 DIANYGVRYSRSD
+451 DIANYGVQYSRSD

-525 ADYDKQIKDLS
+525 ADYNKQIKDLS
-536 EGGSSAEE
+536 EE

-565 QLLNLQKKLA
+565 QLLDLQKKLA
-575 CADHTYQLS
+575 SADHTYQLS
-584 RLQSAYDSISAGNDG
+584 RLQSEYDSISAGNDG

-673 IYGSCIGFAGYGSVA
+673 IYGSCIGFAGYGREA
-688 QKGYIN
+688 QKGYVN

-720 NGIPDDLTRASAVKF
+720 NGIPDDLTGASAVKF

-745 VPTSIIHKQINPMD
+745 VPTSIIHKQVNPMD

>member
-1 MKSKIM
+1 MKIRNLLSIK
-7 KFFSD
+7 KLAV
-12 LGRSLMM
+12 LGICVSFLAGGCGKMTESSIPELEE
-19 PVAALAACGIILGIT
+19 PVALNEAYRPVEYGTIGSIQVLMATAVPRDYCNYYSANVNISQIYVEPGDTVNAGDVLAVCDVDEAKKQLQECKDALAHENETYEI
-34 SALLKTQV
+34 SAQISDTQIRLWESQAAGQDNNEPDQSDGTADDTHEADADTNIDEYVAVTGEFSTEQLEKGDRTEESYSTKIETEQENQRYDKQLHEYRVQKINEQMASYQQIVDDGTLK
-42 QDAVPFLTASVPL
+42 
-55 FIITTLNKVS
+55 
-65 GIVFTLLPVLFAISI
+65 
-80 AFGLAK
+80 
-86 EDKGVAAFAGFIG
+86 AAH
-99 YYTFLVASSCM
+99 S
-110 ISTGIMDFS
+110 
-119 AMKISNILGVDTV
+119 
-132 DMGALAGIMA
+132 
-142 GLVTAK
+142 GLVTYTKK
-148 LHNKYHKVQF
+148 LTEGRSAAAYENIVIVSDTDDLELDIKDTAINEYKYSDYDKKYVIVDGEKYDVTESQYTSEVLVLSKINNRYPDVCVESREKPSLTAGQMYPVYF
-158 PAAIAFYGGK
+158 EKTKANQ
-168 RFVALVVLV
+168 ALVVGKD
-177 SMTVIGLVMPLIWA
+177 SIYK
-191 PISVGIDG
+191 DG
-199 LGRIIRSSGAFGV
+199 DIRYV
-212 FIFGTL
+212 
-218 ERLLIPTGLH
+218 
-228 HVLNSLFRTTAIG
+228 
-241 GTYHGVEGCL
+241 
-251 NIFLQFLDQAP
+251 
-262 LSDMK
+262 
-267 PYTQFLGQGKM
+267 
-278 PYMLFGL
+278 
-285 PAAAL
+285 
-290 AIYRTTPQ
+290 
-298 DKKAKVK
+298 
-305 ALMIA
+305 
-310 GVAACFVSGI
+310 
-320 TEPLEFSF
+320 
-328 MFIAPALFVFH
+328 
-339 AIMGGISFMLMSLL
+339 
-353 GVIVGNTGGG
+353 
-363 FIDFLL
+363 
-369 WGVFQPGSHWYWV
+369 
-382 IVVGIPYAFIYYVK
+382 YVK
-396 NDEGGREKRI
+396 NDEGSREKRI

-451 DIANYGVRYSRSD
+451 DIANYGVQYSRSD

-487 TVEKGMLLYVVDTG
+487 MVEKGMLLYVVDTG

-525 ADYDKQIKDLS
+525 ADYNKQIKDLS
-536 EGGSSAEE
+536 EE

-565 QLLNLQKKLA
+565 QLLDLQKKLA
-575 CADHTYQLS
+575 GADHTYQLS

-649 SYKVYKD
+649 SYKVYND

-673 IYGSCIGFAGYGSVA
+673 IYGSCIGFAGYGREA

-745 VPTSIIHKQINPMD
+745 VPTSIIHKQVNPMD

>member
-1 MKSKIM
+1 MKNINLLSIK
-7 KFFSD
+7 KLAV
-12 LGRSLMM
+12 LGICVSFVAGGCGKMTESSIPKLEEPVALNEAYRPVEYGTIGSMQVLMATAVSRDYCNYYSANVNISQIYVE
-19 PVAALAACGIILGIT
+19 PGDTVNAGDVLAVCDVDEAKKQLQECQAALAHENETYEI
-34 SALLKTQV
+34 SAQISDTQIKLWESQAAGQENNTLIATEQENERYDKQLHEYRVQKINEQMALYQQIVDDGTLK
-42 QDAVPFLTASVPL
+42 
-55 FIITTLNKVS
+55 
-65 GIVFTLLPVLFAISI
+65 
-80 AFGLAK
+80 
-86 EDKGVAAFAGFIG
+86 AAH
-99 YYTFLVASSCM
+99 S
-110 ISTGIMDFS
+110 
-119 AMKISNILGVDTV
+119 
-132 DMGALAGIMA
+132 
-142 GLVTAK
+142 GLVTYTKK
-148 LHNKYHKVQF
+148 LTGGRSAAAYENIVIVSDTDDLVLDIKDTAINEYKYSDYDKKYVIVDGEKYDVTESQYTSEVLVLSKINNRYPDVCVESREKPSLTAGQMYPVYF
-158 PAAIAFYGGK
+158 EKTKADQ
-168 RFVALVVLV
+168 ALVVGKD
-177 SMTVIGLVMPLIWA
+177 SIYK
-191 PISVGIDG
+191 DG
-199 LGRIIRSSGAFGV
+199 DTRYV
-212 FIFGTL
+212 
-218 ERLLIPTGLH
+218 
-228 HVLNSLFRTTAIG
+228 
-241 GTYHGVEGCL
+241 
-251 NIFLQFLDQAP
+251 
-262 LSDMK
+262 
-267 PYTQFLGQGKM
+267 
-278 PYMLFGL
+278 
-285 PAAAL
+285 
-290 AIYRTTPQ
+290 
-298 DKKAKVK
+298 
-305 ALMIA
+305 
-310 GVAACFVSGI
+310 
-320 TEPLEFSF
+320 
-328 MFIAPALFVFH
+328 
-339 AIMGGISFMLMSLL
+339 
-353 GVIVGNTGGG
+353 
-363 FIDFLL
+363 
-369 WGVFQPGSHWYWV
+369 
-382 IVVGIPYAFIYYVK
+382 YVK
-396 NDEGGREKRI
+396 NNEGGREKRI

-451 DIANYGVRYSRSD
+451 DIANYGVQYSRSD

-525 ADYDKQIKDLS
+525 ADYNKQIKELSEESNSADYDKQVKDLS
-536 EGGSSAEE
+536 EE

-551 PDTAYDEQQ
+551 LGTAYDEQQ

-565 QLLNLQKKLA
+565 QLLDLQKKLA
-575 CADHTYQLS
+575 DADHTYQLS

-633 TGNSTDVLLVQ
+633 TGNSTDVLLVL

-649 SYKVYKD
+649 NYNVYTD

-673 IYGSCIGFAGYGSVA
+673 IYGNCIGFAGYGREA

-745 VPTSIIHKQINPMD
+745 VPTSIIHKQVNPMD

-781 LSDYTSGS
+781 LGDYTSGS
-789 NTLVLYGIDEGDEI
+789 DTLVLYGIDEGDEI

>member
-1 MKSKIM
+1 MLDIKDTAINEYKYSDYDKKYVIVDGEKYDVTESQYTSEVLVLSKINNRYPDVCVESRE
-7 KFFSD
+7 KPS
-12 LGRSLMM
+12 
-19 PVAALAACGIILGIT
+19 
-34 SALLKTQV
+34 
-42 QDAVPFLTASVPL
+42 LTA
-55 FIITTLNKVS
+55 
-65 GIVFTLLPVLFAISI
+65 GQMYPVYFEKTKA
-80 AFGLAK
+80 
-86 EDKGVAAFAGFIG
+86 
-99 YYTFLVASSCM
+99 
-110 ISTGIMDFS
+110 
-119 AMKISNILGVDTV
+119 N
-132 DMGALAGIMA
+132 
-142 GLVTAK
+142 
-148 LHNKYHKVQF
+148 Q
-158 PAAIAFYGGK
+158 
-168 RFVALVVLV
+168 ALVVGKD
-177 SMTVIGLVMPLIWA
+177 SIYK
-191 PISVGIDG
+191 DG
-199 LGRIIRSSGAFGV
+199 DTRYV
-212 FIFGTL
+212 
-218 ERLLIPTGLH
+218 
-228 HVLNSLFRTTAIG
+228 
-241 GTYHGVEGCL
+241 
-251 NIFLQFLDQAP
+251 
-262 LSDMK
+262 
-267 PYTQFLGQGKM
+267 
-278 PYMLFGL
+278 
-285 PAAAL
+285 
-290 AIYRTTPQ
+290 
-298 DKKAKVK
+298 
-305 ALMIA
+305 
-310 GVAACFVSGI
+310 
-320 TEPLEFSF
+320 
-328 MFIAPALFVFH
+328 
-339 AIMGGISFMLMSLL
+339 
-353 GVIVGNTGGG
+353 
-363 FIDFLL
+363 
-369 WGVFQPGSHWYWV
+369 
-382 IVVGIPYAFIYYVK
+382 YVK
-396 NDEGGREKRI
+396 NNEGGREKRI

-451 DIANYGVRYSRSD
+451 DIANYGVQYSRSD

-515 SENESYAQKI
+515 SENEFYAQKI
-525 ADYDKQIKDLS
+525 ADYNKQIKDLS
-536 EGGSSAEE
+536 EE

-565 QLLNLQKKLA
+565 QLLDLQKKLA
-575 CADHTYQLS
+575 GADHTYQLS

-622 NVEEGSDILQI
+622 NVEEGADILQI

-644 VKDSN
+644 VKESN

-673 IYGSCIGFAGYGSVA
+673 IYGSCIGFAGYGREA
-688 QKGYIN
+688 QKGYVN

-720 NGIPDDLTRASAVKF
+720 NGIPDDLTGASAVKF

-745 VPTSIIHKQINPMD
+745 VPTSIIHKQVNPMD

-771 GDSVVKQPVI
+771 GDSVVKQQVI

>member
-1 MKSKIM
+1 MKIRNILSIK
-7 KFFSD
+7 KLAV
-12 LGRSLMM
+12 LGICVSFLAGGCGKMTESSIPKLEEPVALNEAYRPVEYAAIGSVQVLMATAV
-19 PVAALAACGIILGIT
+19 PRDYCNYYSANVNISQIYVEPGDTVNAGDVLAVCDVDEAKKQLQECQAALAHENETYEISAQISDTQIRLWESQAAGQDNNEPDQSDGTADDTHEADADTNIDEYAAVTGEFSTEQTDKNESTDEDYNTQIATEQENQRYDKQLHEYRVQKINEQMASYQQIVDDGTLKAAHSGLVTYTKKLTEGRSAAAYENIVIVSDTDDLVLDIKDTAINEYKYSDYDKKYVIVDGEKYDVTESQYT
-34 SALLKTQV
+34 SEVLVLSKINNRYPDV
-42 QDAVPFLTASVPL
+42 CVESREKPFLTA
-55 FIITTLNKVS
+55 
-65 GIVFTLLPVLFAISI
+65 GQMYPVYFEKTKA
-80 AFGLAK
+80 
-86 EDKGVAAFAGFIG
+86 D
-99 YYTFLVASSCM
+99 
-110 ISTGIMDFS
+110 
-119 AMKISNILGVDTV
+119 
-132 DMGALAGIMA
+132 
-142 GLVTAK
+142 
-148 LHNKYHKVQF
+148 Q
-158 PAAIAFYGGK
+158 
-168 RFVALVVLV
+168 ALVVGKD
-177 SMTVIGLVMPLIWA
+177 SIYK
-191 PISVGIDG
+191 DG
-199 LGRIIRSSGAFGV
+199 DTRYV
-212 FIFGTL
+212 
-218 ERLLIPTGLH
+218 
-228 HVLNSLFRTTAIG
+228 
-241 GTYHGVEGCL
+241 
-251 NIFLQFLDQAP
+251 
-262 LSDMK
+262 
-267 PYTQFLGQGKM
+267 
-278 PYMLFGL
+278 
-285 PAAAL
+285 
-290 AIYRTTPQ
+290 
-298 DKKAKVK
+298 
-305 ALMIA
+305 
-310 GVAACFVSGI
+310 
-320 TEPLEFSF
+320 
-328 MFIAPALFVFH
+328 
-339 AIMGGISFMLMSLL
+339 
-353 GVIVGNTGGG
+353 
-363 FIDFLL
+363 
-369 WGVFQPGSHWYWV
+369 
-382 IVVGIPYAFIYYVK
+382 YVK
-396 NDEGGREKRI
+396 NNEGGREKRI

-451 DIANYGVRYSRSD
+451 DIANYGVQYSRSD
-464 AGTITETCDYEG
+464 AGTVTETCDYEG

-487 TVEKGMLLYVVDTG
+487 MIEKGMLLYVVDTG

-536 EGGSSAEE
+536 EE

-551 PDTAYDEQQ
+551 PDTAYEEQQ

-565 QLLNLQKKLA
+565 QLLDLQKKLA
-575 CADHTYQLS
+575 GADHTYQLS

-622 NVEEGSDILQI
+622 NVEEGADILQI

-649 SYKVYKD
+649 SYKVCTD
-656 NIADV
+656 NRADV
-661 GERVSLELDGTT
+661 GERVSLELDSTT
-673 IYGSCIGFAGYGSVA
+673 IYGSCIGFAGYGREA
-688 QKGYIN
+688 QKGYVN

-745 VPTSIIHKQINPMD
+745 VPTSIIHKQVNPMD

>member
-1 MKSKIM
+1 MKIRNLLSIK
-7 KFFSD
+7 KLAV
-12 LGRSLMM
+12 LGICVSFVAGGCGKMTESSIPKLEEPVALNEAYRPVEYAAIGSVQVLMATAV
-19 PVAALAACGIILGIT
+19 PRDYCNYYSANVNISQIYVEPGDTVNAGDVLAVCDVDEAKEQLQECQAALAHENETYEI
-34 SALLKTQV
+34 SAQISDTQIKMWENQAAQQDNNKQIATEQENQRYDKQLHEYRVQKINEQIALYQQLVDDGTLK
-42 QDAVPFLTASVPL
+42 
-55 FIITTLNKVS
+55 
-65 GIVFTLLPVLFAISI
+65 
-80 AFGLAK
+80 
-86 EDKGVAAFAGFIG
+86 AAH
-99 YYTFLVASSCM
+99 S
-110 ISTGIMDFS
+110 
-119 AMKISNILGVDTV
+119 
-132 DMGALAGIMA
+132 
-142 GLVTAK
+142 GLVTYTKK
-148 LHNKYHKVQF
+148 LTEGRSAAAYENIVIVSDTDDLVLDIKDTAINEYKYSDYDKKYVIVDGEKYDVTESQYTSEVLVLSKINNRYPDVCVESREKPSLTAGQMYPVYF
-158 PAAIAFYGGK
+158 EKTKANQ
-168 RFVALVVLV
+168 ALVVGKD
-177 SMTVIGLVMPLIWA
+177 SIYK
-191 PISVGIDG
+191 DG
-199 LGRIIRSSGAFGV
+199 DTRYV
-212 FIFGTL
+212 
-218 ERLLIPTGLH
+218 
-228 HVLNSLFRTTAIG
+228 
-241 GTYHGVEGCL
+241 
-251 NIFLQFLDQAP
+251 
-262 LSDMK
+262 
-267 PYTQFLGQGKM
+267 
-278 PYMLFGL
+278 
-285 PAAAL
+285 
-290 AIYRTTPQ
+290 
-298 DKKAKVK
+298 
-305 ALMIA
+305 
-310 GVAACFVSGI
+310 
-320 TEPLEFSF
+320 
-328 MFIAPALFVFH
+328 
-339 AIMGGISFMLMSLL
+339 
-353 GVIVGNTGGG
+353 
-363 FIDFLL
+363 
-369 WGVFQPGSHWYWV
+369 
-382 IVVGIPYAFIYYVK
+382 YVK

-451 DIANYGVRYSRSD
+451 DIANYGVQYSRSD

-515 SENESYAQKI
+515 SENESYEQKI
-525 ADYDKQIKDLS
+525 ADYNKQIKDLS
-536 EGGSSAEE
+536 EE

-565 QLLNLQKKLA
+565 QLLDLQKKLA
-575 CADHTYQLS
+575 GADHTYQLS

-622 NVEEGSDILQI
+622 NVEEGADILQI

-644 VKDSN
+644 VKESN

-661 GERVSLELDGTT
+661 GERVSLELDGTM
-673 IYGSCIGFAGYGSVA
+673 IYGSCIGFAGYGREA

-706 DSGYGNAAFYIKLD
+706 DSGYGNVAFYIKLD
-720 NGIPDDLTRASAVKF
+720 NGIPDDLTGASAVKF

-745 VPTSIIHKQINPMD
+745 VPTSIIHKQVNPMD

>member
-1 MKSKIM
+1 MKIRNILSIK
-7 KFFSD
+7 KLAV
-12 LGRSLMM
+12 LGICVSFLAGGCGKMTESSIPELEEPVALNEAYRPVEYGTIGSVQVLMATAV
-19 PVAALAACGIILGIT
+19 PRDYCNYYSANVNISQIYVEPGDTVNAGDVLAVCDVDEAKKQLQECQAALAHENETYEI
-34 SALLKTQV
+34 SAQISDTQIRLWESQTAGQDNNEPDPSDGAADDTHETDADTNIDEYAAVTGEFSTEQTDKNESTDEDYNTQIATEQENQRYDKQLHEYRVQKINEQMALYQQIVDDGTLK
-42 QDAVPFLTASVPL
+42 
-55 FIITTLNKVS
+55 
-65 GIVFTLLPVLFAISI
+65 
-80 AFGLAK
+80 
-86 EDKGVAAFAGFIG
+86 AAH
-99 YYTFLVASSCM
+99 S
-110 ISTGIMDFS
+110 
-119 AMKISNILGVDTV
+119 
-132 DMGALAGIMA
+132 
-142 GLVTAK
+142 GLVTYTKK
-148 LHNKYHKVQF
+148 LTEGRSAAAYENIVIVSDTDDLVLDIKDTAINEYKYSDYDKKYVIVDGEKYDVTESQYTSEVLVLSKINNRYPDVCVESREKPSLTAGQMYPVYF
-158 PAAIAFYGGK
+158 EKTKANQ
-168 RFVALVVLV
+168 VLVVGKD
-177 SMTVIGLVMPLIWA
+177 SIYK
-191 PISVGIDG
+191 DG
-199 LGRIIRSSGAFGV
+199 DTRYV
-212 FIFGTL
+212 
-218 ERLLIPTGLH
+218 
-228 HVLNSLFRTTAIG
+228 
-241 GTYHGVEGCL
+241 
-251 NIFLQFLDQAP
+251 
-262 LSDMK
+262 
-267 PYTQFLGQGKM
+267 
-278 PYMLFGL
+278 
-285 PAAAL
+285 
-290 AIYRTTPQ
+290 
-298 DKKAKVK
+298 
-305 ALMIA
+305 
-310 GVAACFVSGI
+310 
-320 TEPLEFSF
+320 
-328 MFIAPALFVFH
+328 
-339 AIMGGISFMLMSLL
+339 
-353 GVIVGNTGGG
+353 
-363 FIDFLL
+363 
-369 WGVFQPGSHWYWV
+369 
-382 IVVGIPYAFIYYVK
+382 YVK

-622 NVEEGSDILQI
+622 NVEKGSDILQI
-633 TGNSTDVLLVQ
+633 TRNSTDVLLVQ

-673 IYGSCIGFAGYGSVA
+673 IYGSCIGFAGYGREA

-694 QDDKGVHITGNT
+694 QDDKGVHITGIT

>member
-1 MKSKIM
+1 MKIRNILSIK
-7 KFFSD
+7 KLAV
-12 LGRSLMM
+12 LGICVSFLAGGCGKMTESSIPELEEPVALNEAYRPVEYAAIGSVQVLMATAV
-19 PVAALAACGIILGIT
+19 PRDYCNYYSANVNISQIYVEPGDTVNAGDVLAVCDVDEAKKQLQECQAALAHENETYEI
-34 SALLKTQV
+34 SAQISDTQIKMWENQAAQQENNEHNKMDAADGAMADAYEINTDTNIDEYVADTDEFSTEQLEKSDRTEESYNTKIETEQENQRYDKQLHEYRVQKIDEQIALYQQLVDDGMLK
-42 QDAVPFLTASVPL
+42 
-55 FIITTLNKVS
+55 
-65 GIVFTLLPVLFAISI
+65 
-80 AFGLAK
+80 
-86 EDKGVAAFAGFIG
+86 AAH
-99 YYTFLVASSCM
+99 S
-110 ISTGIMDFS
+110 
-119 AMKISNILGVDTV
+119 
-132 DMGALAGIMA
+132 
-142 GLVTAK
+142 GLVTYTKK
-148 LHNKYHKVQF
+148 LTEGRSAAAYENIVIVSDTDDLVLDIKDTAINEYKYSDYDKKYVIVDGEKYDVTESQYTSEVLVLSKINNRYPDVCVESREKPSLTAGQMYPVYF
-158 PAAIAFYGGK
+158 EKTKANQ
-168 RFVALVVLV
+168 ALVVGKD
-177 SMTVIGLVMPLIWA
+177 SIYK
-191 PISVGIDG
+191 DG
-199 LGRIIRSSGAFGV
+199 DTRYV
-212 FIFGTL
+212 
-218 ERLLIPTGLH
+218 
-228 HVLNSLFRTTAIG
+228 
-241 GTYHGVEGCL
+241 
-251 NIFLQFLDQAP
+251 
-262 LSDMK
+262 
-267 PYTQFLGQGKM
+267 
-278 PYMLFGL
+278 
-285 PAAAL
+285 
-290 AIYRTTPQ
+290 
-298 DKKAKVK
+298 
-305 ALMIA
+305 
-310 GVAACFVSGI
+310 
-320 TEPLEFSF
+320 
-328 MFIAPALFVFH
+328 
-339 AIMGGISFMLMSLL
+339 
-353 GVIVGNTGGG
+353 
-363 FIDFLL
+363 
-369 WGVFQPGSHWYWV
+369 
-382 IVVGIPYAFIYYVK
+382 YVK
-396 NDEGGREKRI
+396 NNEGGREKRI

-451 DIANYGVRYSRSD
+451 DIANYGVQYSRSD

-525 ADYDKQIKDLS
+525 ADYNKQIKDLS
-536 EGGSSAEE
+536 EE

-565 QLLNLQKKLA
+565 QLLDLQKKLA
-575 CADHTYQLS
+575 GADHTYQLS
-584 RLQSAYDSISAGNDG
+584 RLQSEYDSISAGNDG

-673 IYGSCIGFAGYGSVA
+673 IYGSCIGFAGYGRVA
-688 QKGYIN
+688 QKGYVN

-745 VPTSIIHKQINPMD
+745 VPTSIIHKQVNPMD

>member
-1 MKSKIM
+1 MKIRNILSIK
-7 KFFSD
+7 KLAV
-12 LGRSLMM
+12 LGICVSFLAGGCGKMTESSIPKLEEPVALNEAYRPVEYAAIGSVQVLMATAV
-19 PVAALAACGIILGIT
+19 PRDYCNYYSANVNISQIYVEPGDTVNPGDELAVCDVDEAKKQLQECKAALAHENETYEI
-34 SALLKTQV
+34 SAQISDTQIRLWESQVAGQDNNEPDQSDGTADDTHEADADTNIDEYAAVTGEFSTEQTEKNESTDEDYNTQIATEQENQRYDKQLHEYRVQKINEQMALYQQLVDDGTLK
-42 QDAVPFLTASVPL
+42 
-55 FIITTLNKVS
+55 
-65 GIVFTLLPVLFAISI
+65 
-80 AFGLAK
+80 
-86 EDKGVAAFAGFIG
+86 AAH
-99 YYTFLVASSCM
+99 S
-110 ISTGIMDFS
+110 
-119 AMKISNILGVDTV
+119 
-132 DMGALAGIMA
+132 
-142 GLVTAK
+142 GLVTYTKK
-148 LHNKYHKVQF
+148 LTEGRSAAAYENIVIVSDTDDLVLDIKDTAINEYKYSDYDKKYVVVDGEKYDVTESQYTSEVLVLSKINNRYSDVCVESREKPSLTAGQMYPVYF
-158 PAAIAFYGGK
+158 EKTKANQ
-168 RFVALVVLV
+168 ALVVGKD
-177 SMTVIGLVMPLIWA
+177 SIYK
-191 PISVGIDG
+191 DG
-199 LGRIIRSSGAFGV
+199 DTRYV
-212 FIFGTL
+212 
-218 ERLLIPTGLH
+218 
-228 HVLNSLFRTTAIG
+228 
-241 GTYHGVEGCL
+241 
-251 NIFLQFLDQAP
+251 
-262 LSDMK
+262 
-267 PYTQFLGQGKM
+267 
-278 PYMLFGL
+278 
-285 PAAAL
+285 
-290 AIYRTTPQ
+290 
-298 DKKAKVK
+298 
-305 ALMIA
+305 
-310 GVAACFVSGI
+310 
-320 TEPLEFSF
+320 
-328 MFIAPALFVFH
+328 
-339 AIMGGISFMLMSLL
+339 
-353 GVIVGNTGGG
+353 
-363 FIDFLL
+363 
-369 WGVFQPGSHWYWV
+369 
-382 IVVGIPYAFIYYVK
+382 YVK

-451 DIANYGVRYSRSD
+451 DIANYGVQYSRSD

-525 ADYDKQIKDLS
+525 ADYNKQIKELS
-536 EGGSSAEE
+536 EESNSADYDKQVKDLYEE

-565 QLLNLQKKLA
+565 QLLDLQKKLA
-575 CADHTYQLS
+575 GADHTYQLS

-608 NDGKVSKVSVKAGD
+608 NDGKVSRVSVKAGD
-622 NVEEGSDILQI
+622 NVEEGADILQI

-656 NIADV
+656 SIADV

-673 IYGSCIGFAGYGSVA
+673 IYGSCIGFAGYGREA

-745 VPTSIIHKQINPMD
+745 VPTSIIHKQVNPMD

>member
-1 MKSKIM
+1 MKIRNILSIKKLAVLGICVSFVAGGCGKMTESSIPKLEEPVALNEAYRPVEYAAIGSVQVLMATAAPRDYCNYYSANVNISQIYVEPGDTVNAGDVLAVCDVDEAKEQLQECQAALVHENETYEISAQISDTQIRLWESQAAGQDNNEPDQSDGTADDTHEADADTNIDEYAAVTGEFSTEQTDKNESTDEDYNTQIATEQENQRYDKQLHEYRVQKINEQIALYQQLVDDGTLKAAHSGLVTYTKKLTEGRSAAAYENIVIVSDTDDLVLNIKDTAINEYKYSDYDKKYVIVDGEKYDVTESQYTSEVLVLSKINNRYPDVCVESRE
-7 KFFSD
+7 K
-12 LGRSLMM
+12 
-19 PVAALAACGIILGIT
+19 
-34 SALLKTQV
+34 
-42 QDAVPFLTASVPL
+42 PFLTA
-55 FIITTLNKVS
+55 
-65 GIVFTLLPVLFAISI
+65 GQMYPVYFEKTKA
-80 AFGLAK
+80 
-86 EDKGVAAFAGFIG
+86 D
-99 YYTFLVASSCM
+99 
-110 ISTGIMDFS
+110 
-119 AMKISNILGVDTV
+119 
-132 DMGALAGIMA
+132 
-142 GLVTAK
+142 
-148 LHNKYHKVQF
+148 Q
-158 PAAIAFYGGK
+158 
-168 RFVALVVLV
+168 ALVVGKD
-177 SMTVIGLVMPLIWA
+177 SIYK
-191 PISVGIDG
+191 DG
-199 LGRIIRSSGAFGV
+199 DTRYV
-212 FIFGTL
+212 
-218 ERLLIPTGLH
+218 
-228 HVLNSLFRTTAIG
+228 
-241 GTYHGVEGCL
+241 
-251 NIFLQFLDQAP
+251 
-262 LSDMK
+262 
-267 PYTQFLGQGKM
+267 
-278 PYMLFGL
+278 
-285 PAAAL
+285 
-290 AIYRTTPQ
+290 
-298 DKKAKVK
+298 
-305 ALMIA
+305 
-310 GVAACFVSGI
+310 
-320 TEPLEFSF
+320 
-328 MFIAPALFVFH
+328 
-339 AIMGGISFMLMSLL
+339 
-353 GVIVGNTGGG
+353 
-363 FIDFLL
+363 
-369 WGVFQPGSHWYWV
+369 
-382 IVVGIPYAFIYYVK
+382 YVK

-451 DIANYGVRYSRSD
+451 DIANYGVQYSRSD

-525 ADYDKQIKDLS
+525 ADYNKQIKDLS

-565 QLLNLQKKLA
+565 QLLDLQKKLA
-575 CADHTYQLS
+575 GADHTYQLS

-644 VKDSN
+644 VKESN

-673 IYGSCIGFAGYGSVA
+673 IYGSCIGFAGYGREA

-745 VPTSIIHKQINPMD
+745 VPTSIIHKQVNPMD

>member
-1 MKSKIM
+1 MKIRNLLSIKKLAVLGICVSFVAGGCGKMTESSIPKLEEPVALNEAYRPVEYAAIGSVQVLMATAVPRDYCNYYSANVNISQIYVEPGDTVNAGDVLAVCDVDEAKKQLQECKDALAHENETYEISAQISDTQIKLWESQAAQQDNNKQIATEQENQRYDKQLHEYRVQKINEQIALYQQLVDDGTLKAAHSGVVTYTKKLTEGRSAAAYENIVIVSDTDDLVLDIKDTAINEYKYSDYDKKYVIVDGEKYDVTESQYTSEVLVLSKINNRYPDVCVESRE
-7 KFFSD
+7 KPS
-12 LGRSLMM
+12 
-19 PVAALAACGIILGIT
+19 
-34 SALLKTQV
+34 
-42 QDAVPFLTASVPL
+42 LTA
-55 FIITTLNKVS
+55 
-65 GIVFTLLPVLFAISI
+65 GQMYPVYFEKTKA
-80 AFGLAK
+80 
-86 EDKGVAAFAGFIG
+86 
-99 YYTFLVASSCM
+99 
-110 ISTGIMDFS
+110 
-119 AMKISNILGVDTV
+119 N
-132 DMGALAGIMA
+132 
-142 GLVTAK
+142 
-148 LHNKYHKVQF
+148 Q
-158 PAAIAFYGGK
+158 
-168 RFVALVVLV
+168 ALVVGKD
-177 SMTVIGLVMPLIWA
+177 SIYK
-191 PISVGIDG
+191 DG
-199 LGRIIRSSGAFGV
+199 DTRYV
-212 FIFGTL
+212 
-218 ERLLIPTGLH
+218 
-228 HVLNSLFRTTAIG
+228 
-241 GTYHGVEGCL
+241 
-251 NIFLQFLDQAP
+251 
-262 LSDMK
+262 
-267 PYTQFLGQGKM
+267 
-278 PYMLFGL
+278 
-285 PAAAL
+285 
-290 AIYRTTPQ
+290 
-298 DKKAKVK
+298 
-305 ALMIA
+305 
-310 GVAACFVSGI
+310 
-320 TEPLEFSF
+320 
-328 MFIAPALFVFH
+328 
-339 AIMGGISFMLMSLL
+339 
-353 GVIVGNTGGG
+353 
-363 FIDFLL
+363 
-369 WGVFQPGSHWYWV
+369 
-382 IVVGIPYAFIYYVK
+382 YVK

-451 DIANYGVRYSRSD
+451 DIANYGVQYSRSD

-515 SENESYAQKI
+515 SENESYAQKL
-525 ADYDKQIKDLS
+525 ADYDKQVKDLS
-536 EGGSSAEE
+536 EE

-565 QLLNLQKKLA
+565 QLLDLQKKLA
-575 CADHTYQLS
+575 GADHTYQLS

-622 NVEEGSDILQI
+622 NVEEGADILQI

-644 VKDSN
+644 VKESN

-673 IYGSCIGFAGYGSVA
+673 IYGSCIGFAGYGREA

-720 NGIPDDLTRASAVKF
+720 NGIPDDLTGASAVKF

-745 VPTSIIHKQINPMD
+745 VPTSIIHKQVNPMD

>member
-1 MKSKIM
+1 MKNRNILSIKKLAVLGICVSFVAGGCGKMTESSIPELEEPVALNEAYRPVEYGTIGSIQVLMATAVLRDYCNYYNANVNISQIYVEPGDTVNEGDVLAVCDVDEAKEQLQECKDALAHENETYEISAQISDTQIKLWESQAAEQENNTLIATEQENERYDKQLHEYRVQKINEQMALYQQIVDDGTLKAAHSGLVTYTKKLTGGRSAAAYENIVIVSDTDDLVLDIKDTAINEYKYSDYDKKYVIVDGEKYDVTESQYTSEVLVLSKINNRYPDVCVESRE
-7 KFFSD
+7 K
-12 LGRSLMM
+12 
-19 PVAALAACGIILGIT
+19 
-34 SALLKTQV
+34 
-42 QDAVPFLTASVPL
+42 PFLTA
-55 FIITTLNKVS
+55 
-65 GIVFTLLPVLFAISI
+65 GQMYPVYFEKTKA
-80 AFGLAK
+80 
-86 EDKGVAAFAGFIG
+86 DH
-99 YYTFLVASSCM
+99 T
-110 ISTGIMDFS
+110 
-119 AMKISNILGVDTV
+119 
-132 DMGALAGIMA
+132 
-142 GLVTAK
+142 
-148 LHNKYHKVQF
+148 
-158 PAAIAFYGGK
+158 
-168 RFVALVVLV
+168 LVV
-177 SMTVIGLVMPLIWA
+177 GKD
-191 PISVGIDG
+191 SVYKDG
-199 LGRIIRSSGAFGV
+199 DTRYV
-212 FIFGTL
+212 
-218 ERLLIPTGLH
+218 
-228 HVLNSLFRTTAIG
+228 
-241 GTYHGVEGCL
+241 
-251 NIFLQFLDQAP
+251 
-262 LSDMK
+262 
-267 PYTQFLGQGKM
+267 
-278 PYMLFGL
+278 
-285 PAAAL
+285 
-290 AIYRTTPQ
+290 
-298 DKKAKVK
+298 
-305 ALMIA
+305 
-310 GVAACFVSGI
+310 
-320 TEPLEFSF
+320 
-328 MFIAPALFVFH
+328 
-339 AIMGGISFMLMSLL
+339 
-353 GVIVGNTGGG
+353 
-363 FIDFLL
+363 
-369 WGVFQPGSHWYWV
+369 
-382 IVVGIPYAFIYYVK
+382 YVK

-441 SKYTVTRSDF
+441 SKYTVTMSDF
-451 DIANYGVRYSRSD
+451 DIANYGVSCSRSD

-525 ADYDKQIKDLS
+525 ADYNKQIKELS
-536 EGGSSAEE
+536 EESNSADYDKQVKDLYEE

-565 QLLNLQKKLA
+565 QLLDLQKKLA
-575 CADHTYQLS
+575 GADHTYQLS

-608 NDGKVSKVSVKAGD
+608 NDGKVSKVSVKVGD
-622 NVEEGSDILQI
+622 NVEEGADILQI

-656 NIADV
+656 DIADV
-661 GERVSLELDGTT
+661 GGRVSLELDGTT
-673 IYGSCIGFAGYGSVA
+673 IYGSCIGFAGYGREA
-688 QKGYIN
+688 QKGYVN

-745 VPTSIIHKQINPMD
+745 VPTSIIHKQVNPMD

>member
-1 MKSKIM
+1 MKIRNILSIK
-7 KFFSD
+7 KLAV
-12 LGRSLMM
+12 LGICVSFVAGGCGKMTESSIPELEEPVALNEAYRPVEYAAIGSVQVLMATAV
-19 PVAALAACGIILGIT
+19 PRDYCNYYSANVNISQIYVEPGDTVNAGDVLAVCDVDEAKKQLQECQAALAHENETYEISAQISDTQIRLWESQAAGQDNNEPDQSDGTADDTHEADADTNIDEYVAVTGEFSTEQTEKNESTDEDYNTQIATEQENQRYDKQLHEYRVQKINEQMASYQQIVDDGMLKAAHSGLVTYTKKLTEGRSAAAYENIVIVSDTDDLVLDIKDTAINEYKYSDYDKKYVIVDGEKYDVTESQYT
-34 SALLKTQV
+34 SEVLVLSKINNRYPDV
-42 QDAVPFLTASVPL
+42 CVESREKPFLTA
-55 FIITTLNKVS
+55 
-65 GIVFTLLPVLFAISI
+65 GQMYPVYFEKTKA
-80 AFGLAK
+80 
-86 EDKGVAAFAGFIG
+86 
-99 YYTFLVASSCM
+99 
-110 ISTGIMDFS
+110 
-119 AMKISNILGVDTV
+119 N
-132 DMGALAGIMA
+132 
-142 GLVTAK
+142 
-148 LHNKYHKVQF
+148 Q
-158 PAAIAFYGGK
+158 
-168 RFVALVVLV
+168 ALVVGKD
-177 SMTVIGLVMPLIWA
+177 SIYK
-191 PISVGIDG
+191 DG
-199 LGRIIRSSGAFGV
+199 DTRYV
-212 FIFGTL
+212 
-218 ERLLIPTGLH
+218 
-228 HVLNSLFRTTAIG
+228 
-241 GTYHGVEGCL
+241 
-251 NIFLQFLDQAP
+251 
-262 LSDMK
+262 
-267 PYTQFLGQGKM
+267 
-278 PYMLFGL
+278 
-285 PAAAL
+285 
-290 AIYRTTPQ
+290 
-298 DKKAKVK
+298 
-305 ALMIA
+305 
-310 GVAACFVSGI
+310 
-320 TEPLEFSF
+320 
-328 MFIAPALFVFH
+328 
-339 AIMGGISFMLMSLL
+339 
-353 GVIVGNTGGG
+353 
-363 FIDFLL
+363 
-369 WGVFQPGSHWYWV
+369 
-382 IVVGIPYAFIYYVK
+382 YVK

-451 DIANYGVRYSRSD
+451 DIANYGVQYSRSD

-487 TVEKGMLLYVVDTG
+487 MIEKGMLLYVVDTG

-551 PDTAYDEQQ
+551 PDTAYEEQQ

-565 QLLNLQKKLA
+565 QLLDLQKKLA
-575 CADHTYQLS
+575 GADHTYQLS

-622 NVEEGSDILQI
+622 NVEEGADILQI

-649 SYKVYKD
+649 SYKVCKD

-673 IYGSCIGFAGYGSVA
+673 IYGSCIGFAGYGREA

-745 VPTSIIHKQINPMD
+745 VPTSIIHKQVNPMD

>member
-1 MKSKIM
+1 MKIRNILSIK
-7 KFFSD
+7 KLAV
-12 LGRSLMM
+12 LGICVSFLAGGCGKMTESSIPELEEPVALNEAYRPVEYAAIGSVQVLMATAV
-19 PVAALAACGIILGIT
+19 PRDYCNYYSANVNISQIYVEPGDTVNAGDVLAVCDVDEAKKQLQECQAALAHENETYEISAQISDTQIKLWESQAAQQDNNEHDKMDTADGTMDDAYEINTDINIDEQAEDTGEFSTEQTEKNESTDEDYNKQIATEQENQRYDKQLHEYRVQKINEQMASYQQIVDDGMLKAAHSGLVTYTKKLTEGRSAAAYENIVIVSDTDDLVLDIKDTAINEYKYSDYDKKYVIVDGEKYDVTESQYT
-34 SALLKTQV
+34 SEVLVLSKINNRYPDV
-42 QDAVPFLTASVPL
+42 CVESREKPFLTA
-55 FIITTLNKVS
+55 
-65 GIVFTLLPVLFAISI
+65 GQMYPVYFEKTKA
-80 AFGLAK
+80 
-86 EDKGVAAFAGFIG
+86 
-99 YYTFLVASSCM
+99 
-110 ISTGIMDFS
+110 
-119 AMKISNILGVDTV
+119 N
-132 DMGALAGIMA
+132 
-142 GLVTAK
+142 
-148 LHNKYHKVQF
+148 Q
-158 PAAIAFYGGK
+158 
-168 RFVALVVLV
+168 ALVVGKD
-177 SMTVIGLVMPLIWA
+177 SIYK
-191 PISVGIDG
+191 DG
-199 LGRIIRSSGAFGV
+199 DTRYV
-212 FIFGTL
+212 
-218 ERLLIPTGLH
+218 
-228 HVLNSLFRTTAIG
+228 
-241 GTYHGVEGCL
+241 
-251 NIFLQFLDQAP
+251 
-262 LSDMK
+262 
-267 PYTQFLGQGKM
+267 
-278 PYMLFGL
+278 
-285 PAAAL
+285 
-290 AIYRTTPQ
+290 
-298 DKKAKVK
+298 
-305 ALMIA
+305 
-310 GVAACFVSGI
+310 
-320 TEPLEFSF
+320 
-328 MFIAPALFVFH
+328 
-339 AIMGGISFMLMSLL
+339 
-353 GVIVGNTGGG
+353 
-363 FIDFLL
+363 
-369 WGVFQPGSHWYWV
+369 
-382 IVVGIPYAFIYYVK
+382 YVK

-451 DIANYGVRYSRSD
+451 DIANYGVQYSRSD

-525 ADYDKQIKDLS
+525 ADYNKQIKDLS

-565 QLLNLQKKLA
+565 QLLDLQKKLA
-575 CADHTYQLS
+575 GADHTYQLS

-622 NVEEGSDILQI
+622 NVEEGADILQI

-649 SYKVYKD
+649 SYKVCTD

-673 IYGSCIGFAGYGSVA
+673 IYGSCIGFAGYGREA
-688 QKGYIN
+688 QKGYVN

-745 VPTSIIHKQINPMD
+745 VPTSIIHKQVNPMD

>member
-1 MKSKIM
+1 MKIRNILSIK
-7 KFFSD
+7 KLAV
-12 LGRSLMM
+12 LGICVSFLAGGCGKMTESSIPKLEEPVALNEAYRPVEYAAIGSVQVLMATAV
-19 PVAALAACGIILGIT
+19 PRDYCNYYSANVNISQIYVEPGDTVNAGDVLAVCDVDEAKKQLQECKAALAHENETYEI
-34 SALLKTQV
+34 SAQISDTQIRLWESQAAGQDNNEPDQSDGTADDTHEADADTNIDEYAAVTGEFSTEQTEKNESTDEDYNTQIATEQENQRYDKQLHEYRVQKINEQMASYQQIVDDGMLK
-42 QDAVPFLTASVPL
+42 
-55 FIITTLNKVS
+55 
-65 GIVFTLLPVLFAISI
+65 
-80 AFGLAK
+80 
-86 EDKGVAAFAGFIG
+86 AAH
-99 YYTFLVASSCM
+99 S
-110 ISTGIMDFS
+110 
-119 AMKISNILGVDTV
+119 
-132 DMGALAGIMA
+132 
-142 GLVTAK
+142 GLVTYTKK
-148 LHNKYHKVQF
+148 LTEGRSAAAYENIVIVSDTDDLVLDIKDTAINEYKYSDYDKKYVIVDGEKYDVTESQYTSEVLVLSKINNRYSDVCVESREKPSLTAGQMYPVYF
-158 PAAIAFYGGK
+158 EKTKANQ
-168 RFVALVVLV
+168 ALVVGKD
-177 SMTVIGLVMPLIWA
+177 SIYK
-191 PISVGIDG
+191 DG
-199 LGRIIRSSGAFGV
+199 DTRYV
-212 FIFGTL
+212 
-218 ERLLIPTGLH
+218 
-228 HVLNSLFRTTAIG
+228 
-241 GTYHGVEGCL
+241 
-251 NIFLQFLDQAP
+251 
-262 LSDMK
+262 
-267 PYTQFLGQGKM
+267 
-278 PYMLFGL
+278 
-285 PAAAL
+285 
-290 AIYRTTPQ
+290 
-298 DKKAKVK
+298 
-305 ALMIA
+305 
-310 GVAACFVSGI
+310 
-320 TEPLEFSF
+320 
-328 MFIAPALFVFH
+328 
-339 AIMGGISFMLMSLL
+339 
-353 GVIVGNTGGG
+353 
-363 FIDFLL
+363 
-369 WGVFQPGSHWYWV
+369 
-382 IVVGIPYAFIYYVK
+382 YVK

-451 DIANYGVRYSRSD
+451 DIANYGVQYSRSD

-551 PDTAYDEQQ
+551 PDTADDEQQ

-565 QLLNLQKKLA
+565 QLLDLQKKLA
-575 CADHTYQLS
+575 GADHTYQLS

-622 NVEEGSDILQI
+622 NVEEGADILQI

-649 SYKVYKD
+649 SYKVCTD

-673 IYGSCIGFAGYGSVA
+673 IYGSCIGFAGYGRQA
-688 QKGYIN
+688 QKGYVN

-745 VPTSIIHKQINPMD
+745 VPTSIIHKQVNPMD

>member
-1 MKSKIM
+1 MKIRNLLSIK
-7 KFFSD
+7 KLAV
-12 LGRSLMM
+12 LGICVSFVAGGCGKMTESSIPKLEE
-19 PVAALAACGIILGIT
+19 PVALNEAYRPVEYGTIGSMQVLMATAVPRDYCNYYSANVNISQIYVEPGDTVNAGDVLAVCDVDEAKKQLQECKDALAHENETYEI
-34 SALLKTQV
+34 SAQISDTQIKLWESQAAEQENNTLIATEQENERYDKQLHKYRVQKINEQMALYQQIVDDGTLK
-42 QDAVPFLTASVPL
+42 
-55 FIITTLNKVS
+55 
-65 GIVFTLLPVLFAISI
+65 
-80 AFGLAK
+80 
-86 EDKGVAAFAGFIG
+86 AAH
-99 YYTFLVASSCM
+99 S
-110 ISTGIMDFS
+110 
-119 AMKISNILGVDTV
+119 
-132 DMGALAGIMA
+132 
-142 GLVTAK
+142 GLVTYTKK
-148 LHNKYHKVQF
+148 LTDGRSAAAYENIVIVSDTDDLVLDIKDTAINEYKYSDYDKKYVIVDGEKYDVIESQYTSEVLVLSKINNRYPDVCVESREKPSLTAGQMYPVYF
-158 PAAIAFYGGK
+158 EKTKANQ
-168 RFVALVVLV
+168 ALVVGKD
-177 SMTVIGLVMPLIWA
+177 SIYK
-191 PISVGIDG
+191 DG
-199 LGRIIRSSGAFGV
+199 DTRYV
-212 FIFGTL
+212 
-218 ERLLIPTGLH
+218 
-228 HVLNSLFRTTAIG
+228 
-241 GTYHGVEGCL
+241 
-251 NIFLQFLDQAP
+251 
-262 LSDMK
+262 
-267 PYTQFLGQGKM
+267 
-278 PYMLFGL
+278 
-285 PAAAL
+285 
-290 AIYRTTPQ
+290 
-298 DKKAKVK
+298 
-305 ALMIA
+305 
-310 GVAACFVSGI
+310 
-320 TEPLEFSF
+320 
-328 MFIAPALFVFH
+328 
-339 AIMGGISFMLMSLL
+339 
-353 GVIVGNTGGG
+353 
-363 FIDFLL
+363 
-369 WGVFQPGSHWYWV
+369 
-382 IVVGIPYAFIYYVK
+382 YVK
-396 NDEGGREKRI
+396 NNEGGREKRI
-406 ITTGESDENYTQ
+406 ITTGEFDENYTQ

-451 DIANYGVRYSRSD
+451 DIANYGVQYSRSD

-525 ADYDKQIKDLS
+525 ADYNKQIKDLS
-536 EGGSSAEE
+536 EE

-565 QLLNLQKKLA
+565 QLLDLQKKLA
-575 CADHTYQLS
+575 GADHTYQLS
-584 RLQSAYDSISAGNDG
+584 RLQSAYESISAGNDG

-608 NDGKVSKVSVKAGD
+608 NDGKVSKVSAKAGD

-673 IYGSCIGFAGYGSVA
+673 IYGSCIGFAGYGREA

-745 VPTSIIHKQINPMD
+745 VPTSIIHKQVNPMD

>member
-1 MKSKIM
+1 MKIRNILSIK
-7 KFFSD
+7 KLAV
-12 LGRSLMM
+12 LGICVSFLAGGCGKMTESSIPKLEEPVALNEAYRPVEYAAIGSVQVLMATAV
-19 PVAALAACGIILGIT
+19 PRDYCNYYSANVNISQIYVEPGDTVNAGDVLAVCDVDEAKKQLQECKAALAHENETYEI
-34 SALLKTQV
+34 SAQISDTQIRLWESQAAGQDNNEPDQSDGTADDTHEADADTNIDEYAAVTGEFSTEQTEKNESTDEDYNTQIATEQENQRYDKQLHEYRVQKINEQMALYQQIVDDGMLK
-42 QDAVPFLTASVPL
+42 
-55 FIITTLNKVS
+55 
-65 GIVFTLLPVLFAISI
+65 
-80 AFGLAK
+80 
-86 EDKGVAAFAGFIG
+86 AAH
-99 YYTFLVASSCM
+99 S
-110 ISTGIMDFS
+110 
-119 AMKISNILGVDTV
+119 
-132 DMGALAGIMA
+132 
-142 GLVTAK
+142 GLVTYTKK
-148 LHNKYHKVQF
+148 LTEGRSAAAYENIVIVSDTDDLVLDIKDTAINEYKYSDYDKKYVIVDGEKYDVTESQYTSEVLVLSKINNRYSDVCVESREKPSLTAGQMYPVYF
-158 PAAIAFYGGK
+158 EKTKANQ
-168 RFVALVVLV
+168 ALVVGKD
-177 SMTVIGLVMPLIWA
+177 SIYK
-191 PISVGIDG
+191 DG
-199 LGRIIRSSGAFGV
+199 DTRYV
-212 FIFGTL
+212 
-218 ERLLIPTGLH
+218 
-228 HVLNSLFRTTAIG
+228 
-241 GTYHGVEGCL
+241 
-251 NIFLQFLDQAP
+251 
-262 LSDMK
+262 
-267 PYTQFLGQGKM
+267 
-278 PYMLFGL
+278 
-285 PAAAL
+285 
-290 AIYRTTPQ
+290 
-298 DKKAKVK
+298 
-305 ALMIA
+305 
-310 GVAACFVSGI
+310 
-320 TEPLEFSF
+320 
-328 MFIAPALFVFH
+328 
-339 AIMGGISFMLMSLL
+339 
-353 GVIVGNTGGG
+353 
-363 FIDFLL
+363 
-369 WGVFQPGSHWYWV
+369 
-382 IVVGIPYAFIYYVK
+382 YVK

-451 DIANYGVRYSRSD
+451 DIANYGVQYSRSD

-487 TVEKGMLLYVVDTG
+487 MIEKGMLLYVVDTG

-551 PDTAYDEQQ
+551 PDTADDEQQ

-565 QLLNLQKKLA
+565 QLLDLQKKLA
-575 CADHTYQLS
+575 GADHTYQLS

-644 VKDSN
+644 VKESN

-673 IYGSCIGFAGYGSVA
+673 IYGSCIGFAGYGRQA

-720 NGIPDDLTRASAVKF
+720 NGIPDDLTGASAVKF

-745 VPTSIIHKQINPMD
+745 VPTSIIHKQVNPMD

>member
-1 MKSKIM
+1 MKIRNILSIK
-7 KFFSD
+7 KLAV
-12 LGRSLMM
+12 LGICVSFLAGGCGKMTESSIPELEEPVALNEAYRPVEYGTIGSVQVLMATAV
-19 PVAALAACGIILGIT
+19 PRDYCNYYSANVNISQIYVEPGDTVNAGDVLAVCDVDEAKKQLQECQAALAHENETYEISAQISDTQIRLWESQTAGQDNNEPDPSDGAADDTHETDADTNIDEYAAVTGEFSTEQTDKNESTDEDYNTQIATEQENQRYDKQLHEYRVQKINEQMALYQQIVDDGTLKAVHSGLVTYTKKLTDGRSAAAYENIVIVSDTDDLVLDIKDTAINEYKYSDYDKKYVIVDGEKYDVTESQYT
-34 SALLKTQV
+34 SEVLVLSKINNRYPDV
-42 QDAVPFLTASVPL
+42 CVESREKPFLTA
-55 FIITTLNKVS
+55 
-65 GIVFTLLPVLFAISI
+65 GQMYPVYFEKTKA
-80 AFGLAK
+80 
-86 EDKGVAAFAGFIG
+86 D
-99 YYTFLVASSCM
+99 
-110 ISTGIMDFS
+110 
-119 AMKISNILGVDTV
+119 
-132 DMGALAGIMA
+132 
-142 GLVTAK
+142 
-148 LHNKYHKVQF
+148 Q
-158 PAAIAFYGGK
+158 
-168 RFVALVVLV
+168 ALVVGKD
-177 SMTVIGLVMPLIWA
+177 SI
-191 PISVGIDG
+191 
-199 LGRIIRSSGAFGV
+199 
-212 FIFGTL
+212 
-218 ERLLIPTGLH
+218 
-228 HVLNSLFRTTAIG
+228 
-241 GTYHGVEGCL
+241 YKEG
-251 NIFLQFLDQAP
+251 DTR
-262 LSDMK
+262 
-267 PYTQFLGQGKM
+267 Y
-278 PYMLFGL
+278 
-285 PAAAL
+285 
-290 AIYRTTPQ
+290 
-298 DKKAKVK
+298 V
-305 ALMIA
+305 
-310 GVAACFVSGI
+310 
-320 TEPLEFSF
+320 
-328 MFIAPALFVFH
+328 
-339 AIMGGISFMLMSLL
+339 
-353 GVIVGNTGGG
+353 
-363 FIDFLL
+363 
-369 WGVFQPGSHWYWV
+369 
-382 IVVGIPYAFIYYVK
+382 YVK

-584 RLQSAYDSISAGNDG
+584 QLQSAYDSISAGNDG

-673 IYGSCIGFAGYGSVA
+673 IYGSCIGFAGYGREA
-688 QKGYIN
+688 QKGYVN

-745 VPTSIIHKQINPMD
+745 VPTSIIHKQVNPMD

>member
-1 MKSKIM
+1 MKIRNILSIK
-7 KFFSD
+7 KLAV
-12 LGRSLMM
+12 LGICVSFVAGGCGKMTESSIPELEEPVALNEAYRPVEYAAIGSVQVLMATAV
-19 PVAALAACGIILGIT
+19 PRDYCNYYSANVNISQIYVEPGDTVNAGDVLAVCDVDEAKKQLQECQAALAHENETYEISAQISDTQIRLWESQAAGQDNNEPDQSDGTADDTHEADADTNIDEYVAVTGEFSTEQLEKGDRTEESYSTKIETEQENQRYDKQLHEYRVHKINEQIALYQQLVDDGTLKAAHSGLVSYTKKLTEGRSAAAYENIVIVSDTDDLVLDIKDTAINEYKYSDYDKKYVIVDGEKYDVTESQYT
-34 SALLKTQV
+34 SEVLVLSKINNRYPDV
-42 QDAVPFLTASVPL
+42 CVESREKPSLTA
-55 FIITTLNKVS
+55 
-65 GIVFTLLPVLFAISI
+65 GQMYPVYFEKTKA
-80 AFGLAK
+80 
-86 EDKGVAAFAGFIG
+86 
-99 YYTFLVASSCM
+99 
-110 ISTGIMDFS
+110 
-119 AMKISNILGVDTV
+119 N
-132 DMGALAGIMA
+132 
-142 GLVTAK
+142 
-148 LHNKYHKVQF
+148 Q
-158 PAAIAFYGGK
+158 
-168 RFVALVVLV
+168 ALVVGKD
-177 SMTVIGLVMPLIWA
+177 SIYK
-191 PISVGIDG
+191 DG
-199 LGRIIRSSGAFGV
+199 DTRYV
-212 FIFGTL
+212 
-218 ERLLIPTGLH
+218 
-228 HVLNSLFRTTAIG
+228 
-241 GTYHGVEGCL
+241 
-251 NIFLQFLDQAP
+251 
-262 LSDMK
+262 
-267 PYTQFLGQGKM
+267 
-278 PYMLFGL
+278 
-285 PAAAL
+285 
-290 AIYRTTPQ
+290 
-298 DKKAKVK
+298 
-305 ALMIA
+305 
-310 GVAACFVSGI
+310 
-320 TEPLEFSF
+320 
-328 MFIAPALFVFH
+328 
-339 AIMGGISFMLMSLL
+339 
-353 GVIVGNTGGG
+353 
-363 FIDFLL
+363 
-369 WGVFQPGSHWYWV
+369 
-382 IVVGIPYAFIYYVK
+382 YVK
-396 NDEGGREKRI
+396 NNEGGREKRI

-451 DIANYGVRYSRSD
+451 DVANYGVQYSRSD

-551 PDTAYDEQQ
+551 PDTAYEEQQ

-565 QLLNLQKKLA
+565 QLLDLQKKLA
-575 CADHTYQLS
+575 GADHTYQLS

-622 NVEEGSDILQI
+622 NVEEGADILQI

-649 SYKVYKD
+649 SYKVCKD

-673 IYGSCIGFAGYGSVA
+673 IYGSCIGFAGYGREA

-745 VPTSIIHKQINPMD
+745 VPTSIIHKQVNPME

>member
-1 MKSKIM
+1 MKIRNILSIK
-7 KFFSD
+7 KLAV
-12 LGRSLMM
+12 LGICVSFLAGGCGKMTESSIPKLEEPVALNEAYRPVEYGTIGSIQVLMATAVLRDYCNYYSANVNISQIYVE
-19 PVAALAACGIILGIT
+19 PGDTVNAGDVLAVCDVDEAKKQLQECKAALAHENETYEISAQISDTQIKMWENQAAQQDNNEHNKMDTADGAMADAYEINTDTNIDERAADMGEFSTEQTDKNESTDEDYNKQIATEQENQRYDKQLHEYRVQKINEQMASYQQLVDDGTLKAAHSGLVTYTKKLTDGRSAAAYENIVIVSDTDDLVLDIKDTAINEYKYSDYDKKYVIVDGEKYDVTESQYT
-34 SALLKTQV
+34 SEVLVLSKINNRYPDV
-42 QDAVPFLTASVPL
+42 CVESREKLFLTAGLMYPVY
-55 FIITTLNKVS
+55 FEKTKV
-65 GIVFTLLPVLFAISI
+65 
-80 AFGLAK
+80 
-86 EDKGVAAFAGFIG
+86 D
-99 YYTFLVASSCM
+99 
-110 ISTGIMDFS
+110 
-119 AMKISNILGVDTV
+119 
-132 DMGALAGIMA
+132 
-142 GLVTAK
+142 
-148 LHNKYHKVQF
+148 Q
-158 PAAIAFYGGK
+158 
-168 RFVALVVLV
+168 ALVVGKD
-177 SMTVIGLVMPLIWA
+177 SIYK
-191 PISVGIDG
+191 DG
-199 LGRIIRSSGAFGV
+199 DTRYV
-212 FIFGTL
+212 
-218 ERLLIPTGLH
+218 
-228 HVLNSLFRTTAIG
+228 
-241 GTYHGVEGCL
+241 
-251 NIFLQFLDQAP
+251 
-262 LSDMK
+262 
-267 PYTQFLGQGKM
+267 
-278 PYMLFGL
+278 
-285 PAAAL
+285 
-290 AIYRTTPQ
+290 
-298 DKKAKVK
+298 
-305 ALMIA
+305 
-310 GVAACFVSGI
+310 
-320 TEPLEFSF
+320 
-328 MFIAPALFVFH
+328 
-339 AIMGGISFMLMSLL
+339 
-353 GVIVGNTGGG
+353 
-363 FIDFLL
+363 
-369 WGVFQPGSHWYWV
+369 
-382 IVVGIPYAFIYYVK
+382 YVK

-406 ITTGESDENYTQ
+406 ITTGEFDENYTQ

-487 TVEKGMLLYVVDTG
+487 TVENGMLLYVVDTG

-508 EAKNAID
+508 EAKNEID
-515 SENESYAQKI
+515 SENKSYAHKI
-525 ADYDKQIKDLS
+525 ADYDKQVKDLS

-544 NNRQDEK
+544 NNQQDEK
-551 PDTAYDEQQ
+551 PDTAYEEQQ

-565 QLLNLQKKLA
+565 QLLDLQKKLA
-575 CADHTYQLS
+575 GADHTYQLS
-584 RLQSAYDSISAGNDG
+584 RLQSEYDSISAGNDG

-673 IYGSCIGFAGYGSVA
+673 IYGSCIGFAGYGREA

-745 VPTSIIHKQINPMD
+745 VPTSIIHKQVNPMD

-781 LSDYTSGS
+781 LGDYTSGS

>member
-1 MKSKIM
+1 MKNRNILSIKKLAVLGICVSFVAGGCGKMTESSIPELEEPVALNEAYRPVEYGTIGSIQVLMATAVLRDYCNYYNANVNISQIYVEPGDTVNEGDVLAVCDVDEAKEQLQECKDALAHENETYEISAQISDTQIKLWESQAAEQENNTLIATEQENERYDKQLHEYRVQKINEQMALYQQIVDDGTLKAAHSGLVTYTKKLTGGRSAAAYENIVIVSDTDDLVLDIKDTAINEYKYSDYDKKYVIVDGEKYDVTESQYTSEVLVLSKINNRY
-7 KFFSD
+7 SD
-12 LGRSLMM
+12 VCVESRE
-19 PVAALAACGIILGIT
+19 
-34 SALLKTQV
+34 K
-42 QDAVPFLTASVPL
+42 PFLTA
-55 FIITTLNKVS
+55 
-65 GIVFTLLPVLFAISI
+65 GQMYPVYFEKTKA
-80 AFGLAK
+80 
-86 EDKGVAAFAGFIG
+86 DH
-99 YYTFLVASSCM
+99 T
-110 ISTGIMDFS
+110 
-119 AMKISNILGVDTV
+119 
-132 DMGALAGIMA
+132 
-142 GLVTAK
+142 
-148 LHNKYHKVQF
+148 
-158 PAAIAFYGGK
+158 
-168 RFVALVVLV
+168 LVV
-177 SMTVIGLVMPLIWA
+177 GKD
-191 PISVGIDG
+191 SVYKDG
-199 LGRIIRSSGAFGV
+199 DTRYV
-212 FIFGTL
+212 
-218 ERLLIPTGLH
+218 
-228 HVLNSLFRTTAIG
+228 
-241 GTYHGVEGCL
+241 
-251 NIFLQFLDQAP
+251 
-262 LSDMK
+262 
-267 PYTQFLGQGKM
+267 
-278 PYMLFGL
+278 
-285 PAAAL
+285 
-290 AIYRTTPQ
+290 
-298 DKKAKVK
+298 
-305 ALMIA
+305 
-310 GVAACFVSGI
+310 
-320 TEPLEFSF
+320 
-328 MFIAPALFVFH
+328 
-339 AIMGGISFMLMSLL
+339 
-353 GVIVGNTGGG
+353 
-363 FIDFLL
+363 
-369 WGVFQPGSHWYWV
+369 
-382 IVVGIPYAFIYYVK
+382 YVK

-441 SKYTVTRSDF
+441 SKYTVTMSDF
-451 DIANYGVRYSRSD
+451 DIANYGVSCSRSD
-464 AGTITETCDYEG
+464 AGTITETCDYGG

-525 ADYDKQIKDLS
+525 ADYNKQIKELS
-536 EGGSSAEE
+536 EESNSADYDKQVKDLYEE

-551 PDTAYDEQQ
+551 PDTAYEEQQ

-565 QLLNLQKKLA
+565 QLLDLQKKLA
-575 CADHTYQLS
+575 GADHTYQLS

-633 TGNSTDVLLVQ
+633 TGNSTDVLQVL

-649 SYKVYKD
+649 NYKVYTD

-673 IYGSCIGFAGYGSVA
+673 IYGNCIGFAGYGRQA
-688 QKGYIN
+688 QRGYIN

-745 VPTSIIHKQINPMD
+745 VPTSIIHKQVNPMD

>member
-1 MKSKIM
+1 MKIRNILSIK
-7 KFFSD
+7 KLAV
-12 LGRSLMM
+12 LGICVSFLAGGCGKMTESSIPKLEEPVALNEAYRPVEYAAIGSVQVLMATAV
-19 PVAALAACGIILGIT
+19 PRDYCNYYSANVNISQIYVEPGDTVNAGDVLAVCDVDEAKKQLQECKAALAHENETYEI
-34 SALLKTQV
+34 SAQISDTQIRLWESQAAGQDNNEPDQSDGTADDTHEADADTNIDEYAAVTGEFSTEQTEKNESTDEDYNTQIATEQENQRYDKQLHEYRVQKINEQMALYQQIVDDGMLK
-42 QDAVPFLTASVPL
+42 
-55 FIITTLNKVS
+55 
-65 GIVFTLLPVLFAISI
+65 
-80 AFGLAK
+80 
-86 EDKGVAAFAGFIG
+86 AAH
-99 YYTFLVASSCM
+99 S
-110 ISTGIMDFS
+110 
-119 AMKISNILGVDTV
+119 
-132 DMGALAGIMA
+132 
-142 GLVTAK
+142 GLVTYTKK
-148 LHNKYHKVQF
+148 LTEGRSAAAYENIVIVSDTDDLVLDIKDTAINEYKYSDYDKKYVIVDGEKYDVTESQYTSEVLVLSKINNRYSDVCVESREKPSLTAGQMYPVYF
-158 PAAIAFYGGK
+158 EKTKANQ
-168 RFVALVVLV
+168 ALVVGKD
-177 SMTVIGLVMPLIWA
+177 SIYK
-191 PISVGIDG
+191 DG
-199 LGRIIRSSGAFGV
+199 DTRYV
-212 FIFGTL
+212 
-218 ERLLIPTGLH
+218 
-228 HVLNSLFRTTAIG
+228 
-241 GTYHGVEGCL
+241 
-251 NIFLQFLDQAP
+251 
-262 LSDMK
+262 
-267 PYTQFLGQGKM
+267 
-278 PYMLFGL
+278 
-285 PAAAL
+285 
-290 AIYRTTPQ
+290 
-298 DKKAKVK
+298 
-305 ALMIA
+305 
-310 GVAACFVSGI
+310 
-320 TEPLEFSF
+320 
-328 MFIAPALFVFH
+328 
-339 AIMGGISFMLMSLL
+339 
-353 GVIVGNTGGG
+353 
-363 FIDFLL
+363 
-369 WGVFQPGSHWYWV
+369 
-382 IVVGIPYAFIYYVK
+382 YVK

-451 DIANYGVRYSRSD
+451 DIANYGVQYSRSD

-487 TVEKGMLLYVVDTG
+487 MIEKGMLLYVVDTG

-551 PDTAYDEQQ
+551 PDTADDEQQ

-565 QLLNLQKKLA
+565 QLLDLQKKLA
-575 CADHTYQLS
+575 GADHTYQLS

-649 SYKVYKD
+649 SYKVCTD

-673 IYGSCIGFAGYGSVA
+673 IYGSCIGFAGYGRQA

-720 NGIPDDLTRASAVKF
+720 NGIPDDLTGASAVKF

-745 VPTSIIHKQINPMD
+745 VPTSIIHKQVNPMD